1 MKHLELKELTRYLKK
16 NLKKKVSITKALVI
30 SYILTGI
37 VGIQS
42 MAAYDIKED
51 GDYVIRVNEHHVW
64 LGKGHKFLRHNNPD
78 AEYVLIGKNLEGDL
92 WSVSTGLSNVT
103 TQNAITYGMGL
114 RNTGLYSSLIGKDSK
129 LEGGNVNFTIAYG
142 RALNASNTVNGVL
155 MVNSGKITNAS
166 NAVILGTQLDTVSAP
181 NGIVIGKKV
190 DAVNTNGAVIMGSDD
205 SGYNSGVGKQ
215 YQRTKGEGKAVTAI
229 GAHSQALA
237 DAATAVGT
245 RAKASGKESA
255 AFGSNAQAAAF
266 RAVSIGDRAQATL
279 ENSVALGSGSVTKV
293 SNKEAY
299 LVGKGEVTGA
309 DVNRVLAIGG
319 RRIQGVNAGGEDT
332 DAVNVLQLKTALSK
346 KISFVPVYAT
356 PNNPTK
362 NEIGLDG
369 SIKIGVA
376 SWDQKDS
383 ANNTERFVGDNL
395 STTSTKDGI
404 MIGLKESPKFKS
416 LKLGDNGDVSL
427 SVSDENL
434 LLNNKKIG
442 GLAKAT
448 SDNEAVNLAQ
458 LKTGEDIDVSKWTEK
473 LKLKNLELNLLG
485 NIGSAQ
491 KTTLAKGI
499 HYTSPILKIEA
510 KQDGEVHFDL
520 STDGENKIKQLSKD
534 SISLKAKENDPI
546 KVEGTNGAY
555 TLSLEKDKL
564 KNLVETQNLAGKDL
578 DNLTDKAKGNIKKLL
593 EVKGDSKDIKVA
605 KSTDG
610 DKDVYTVSLDD
621 TLKEKINKIGSGTV
635 ADNDTNLVTGGQVN
649 QAITNAKNELINK
662 GIQFSGDS
670 GDKITTKLGEE
681 IKFQGGKTSDLTDN
695 NIGVINEN
703 GIMKVKLSNTIT
715 GLKTINLGD
724 VKLSDEGL
732 DVGNHKITKLSDG
745 TEDSDAVNYKQL
757 KDVLNKKL
765 SKTVINLQA
774 DSPMVIAV
782 KNQDSTLEKVVKDP
796 SDNKYYRISDME
808 GTKHRDGATPVSK
821 ANGDEFVISTIDED
835 GGLSEKKSIKITK
848 VKDGD
853 ISEKSTD
860 AINGS
865 QLAKI
870 LGVDGT
876 TYKIGADGKIVKA
889 DGKPVYNVIKSNPST
904 TPTNALEATNAIID
918 AINKGFKVKADG
930 DETKDKNL
938 GDTITLIHS
947 KEEKD
952 GYSGKNL
959 KTYLTDN
966 GEFALLFNTKP
977 TFTEVTVGDETNGK
991 TVLGKDGLTIKGSD
1005 GKEGKITIDDKGK
1018 LAIKNGN
1025 KTSTLVTEESAKQNL
1040 ELSYKVNN
1048 ETNGKSTSLEKGLT
1062 FKSDGTDIQISS
1074 EDKGIIKFNIDKAS
1088 AVDEANK
1095 DKLVTAGI
1103 IKEYVDKKAKEQQ
1116 ESGNKITG
1124 DNSDGTAK
1132 DINDGLNGKTLTEK
1146 INALRNGEAG
1156 PMVYTDKDGNKL
1168 KRGSDG
1174 KLYNP
1179 DDLNGDGTVK
1189 EGKTPVKDVEL
1200 KLNGDNPVA
1209 LRNVANAID
1218 KVSDLTGDGSL
1229 GEDGNK
1235 AVNKNDLQKVVKAG
1249 LNIKGNT
1256 GDTHQ
1261 DLDSTLTIQGKENE
1275 TFDEQKHSS
1284 DNLVT
1289 KVEDNKVTIAM
1300 KKNPEFDSVKL
1311 GEIELKP
1318 NEKGALKLSNGN
1330 ENVSLTGIKAGDI
1343 KKNSSDA
1350 INGDQLSKILNN
1362 LGVDKD
1368 GNLLKDSTNVL
1379 KPLIDEKGVEQTTK
1393 PNTLTEGINNI
1404 VDTMNKG
1411 LKFKADNS
1419 EFETTQHLGSTIEIV
1434 KMGEDSVVN
1443 YNGNNIV
1450 TKASSEKGKVKFE
1463 IGMSEKPV
1471 FKEIQLSQGKDKPV
1485 ITLSPTDK
1493 GEIEVKNGNNT
1504 KTLVTTDNISQY
1516 TPTEFVDEIGHPL
1529 IKEGDKY
1536 YKQSLDDNGNTV
1548 KTEYNVDVNNPL
1560 RVGIKDPT
1568 KNPSGIILTNLAPG
1582 KIEAGSKDAVTGGQ
1596 LVDKI
1601 NQIKD
1606 EVKGKMENADE
1617 RIKDIDKKS
1626 NLALGGVA
1634 NAVAM
1639 ANLLQVNSYSDYRHN
1654 ISAAYGYYGRQHA
1667 LAIGFSGVS
1676 ENRRVNY
1683 RISGSVNTQGN
1694 LAFGGGIGIMLGNKE
1709 ERYTDKLEK
1718 LNVAKLHDR
1727 IDELEKDKI
1736 SDRKEIENL
1745 KRENQE
1751 IKEMLKKILKK

>member
-30 SYILTGI
+30 SYILTGL

-42 MAAYDIKED
+42 MAEYDLKED

-92 WSVSTGLSNVT
+92 WSVSTGISNVT
-103 TQNAITYGMGL
+103 TQNSITYGIGL
-114 RNTGLYSSLIGKDSK
+114 RNTGLYSSLIGRDSSI
-129 LEGGNVNFTIAYG
+129 EGGNVNWTLAYG
-142 RALNASNTVNGVL
+142 RALKASNTVNGVL
-155 MVNSGKITNAS
+155 MVNEGKITNGS
-166 NAVILGTQLDTVSAP
+166 NSVIFGSKLNDISAQ
-181 NGIVIGKKV
+181 NGVVIGKKV
-190 DAVNTNGAVIMGSDD
+190 EAVNTNGAVIIGSDD
-205 SGYNSGVGKQ
+205 SGYKSGFGGTWQ
-215 YQRTKGEGKAVTAI
+215 STKGEGKAVTAI

-279 ENSVALGSGSVTKV
+279 ENSVALGSGSVTKA

-319 RRIQGVNAGGEDT
+319 RRIQGVSAGGEDT
-332 DAVNVLQLKTALSK
+332 DAVNVAQLKAALSK
-346 KISFVPVYAT
+346 KISFVPEYAT
-356 PNNPTK
+356 PKNPEK
-362 NEIGLDG
+362 NEVGLDG

-376 SWDQKDS
+376 SWDQTDS
-383 ANNTERFVGDNL
+383 ANNKERFVGDNL

-416 LKLGDNGDVSL
+416 LKLGDNGEVSL
-427 SVSDENL
+427 SVSDGNL
-434 LLNNKKIG
+434 LLNSKKIA

-458 LKTGEDIDVSKWTEK
+458 LKTGEDIDVTKWQEK
-473 LKLKNLELNLLG
+473 LKLKDLELNLLG
-485 NIGSAQ
+485 NVGTSQ
-491 KTTLAKGI
+491 KTTLAQGI
-499 HYTSPILKIEA
+499 KYTSPILKIEA
-510 KQDGEVHFDL
+510 RKDGEVHFEL
-520 STDGENKIKQLSKD
+520 SADGENKIKQLSKD
-534 SISLKAKENDPI
+534 SISIKAKENDPI
-546 KVEGTNGAY
+546 KVEETNGAY

-593 EVKGDSKDIKVA
+593 EVKGDEDIKVA

-621 TLKEKINKIGSGTV
+621 TLKDKINKIGSGNV

-670 GDKITTKLGEE
+670 GGEITKKLGEE

-703 GIMKVKLSNTIT
+703 GIMKIKLSNTIT
-715 GLKTINLGD
+715 GLKAINLGD
-724 VKLSDEGL
+724 VKLSNEGL

-757 KDVLNKKL
+757 KEVLNSTVNKA
-765 SKTVINLQA
+765 VINVQA
-774 DSPMVIAV
+774 DSPMVIAL
-782 KNQDSTLEKVVKDP
+782 KKKDGTLEKVVKDP
-796 SDNKYYRISDME
+796 SDNKYYKISDMN
-808 GTKHRDGATPVSK
+808 GTKHKDGATPVSK
-821 ANGDEFVISTIDED
+821 ADGDDFVISTIDED
-835 GGLSEKKSIKITK
+835 GGLSVDKSIKITK

-853 ISEKSTD
+853 ISENSTD

-876 TYKIGADGKIVKA
+876 KYKMGADGKIVKA
-889 DGKPVYNVIKSNPST
+889 DGTSVYNTIKGNPST
-904 TPTNALEATNAIID
+904 TPNNVLEATNAIID

-930 DETKDKNL
+930 SETKDKNL
-938 GDTITLIHS
+938 GDTITLIHG
-947 KEEKD
+947 EDEKD

-977 TFTEVTVGDETNGK
+977 VFTEVTVGDDTNGK
-991 TVLGKDGLTIKGSD
+991 TVLSKDGLTIKGSD

-1018 LAIKNGN
+1018 LAIKNGD

-1040 ELSYKVNN
+1040 KLSYKVNN
-1048 ETNGKSTSLEKGLT
+1048 ETTGKSTSLEQGLT
-1062 FKSDGTDIQISS
+1062 FKSDDIQISS
-1074 EDKGIIKFNIDKAS
+1074 EDNGIIKFNIDKAS

-1095 DKLVTAGI
+1095 DKLVTAGV
-1103 IKEYVDKKAKEQQ
+1103 IKEYVDKKAKEQE

-1132 DINDGLNGKTLTEK
+1132 EINDGLNGKTLTEK

-1156 PMVYTDKDGNKL
+1156 PMVYTDKDGKKL
-1168 KRGSDG
+1168 KRGLDG

-1179 DDLNGDGTVK
+1179 DDLNNDGSVK
-1189 EGKTPVKDVEL
+1189 QGKTPVENAEL
-1200 KLNGDNPVA
+1200 KLNGDNPIA
-1209 LRNVANAID
+1209 LNNVANAVD
-1218 KVSDLTGDGSL
+1218 KVSDLTGKGSL
-1229 GEDGNK
+1229 SDGNK

-1249 LNIKGNT
+1249 LDIMDGKDGKS
-1256 GDTHQ
+1256 HQ
-1261 DLDSTLTIQGKENE
+1261 NLGSTLIIQGKKDEK
-1275 TFDEQKHSS
+1275 FDEQKHSS

-1289 KVEDNKVTIAM
+1289 KVEDGKVTIAM
-1300 KKNPEFDSVKL
+1300 KKKPKFESIKL
-1311 GEIELKP
+1311 GEVELKP
-1318 NEKGALKLSNGN
+1318 NENGVLKLSKDNK
-1330 ENVSLTGIKAGDI
+1330 NVSLTGIEAGEI
-1343 KKNSSDA
+1343 KKDSSDA
-1350 INGDQLSKILNN
+1350 INGDQLNKILTN

-1368 GNLLKDSTNVL
+1368 GNLLTNSTNVL
-1379 KPLIDEKGVEQTTK
+1379 KPLKDEKGLEQTPK
-1393 PNTLTEGINNI
+1393 PTTLTQGINNI

-1411 LKFKADNS
+1411 LKFNADNNAA
-1419 EFETTQHLGSTIEIV
+1419 TTQYLGSTIEIV
-1434 KMGEDSVVN
+1434 KMGENPVVG

-1450 TKASSEKGKVKFE
+1450 TKVSSPENGKVKFE
-1463 IGMSEKPV
+1463 IGMSEKPE
-1471 FKEIQLSQGKDKPV
+1471 FKEIQLSQGEGEDKKT
-1485 ITLSPTDK
+1485 ITLRPTDQ
-1493 GEIEVKNGNNT
+1493 GEIEVKNGDST
-1504 KTLVTTDNISQY
+1504 KTLVTSDNISQY
-1516 TPTEFVDEIGHPL
+1516 TPIEYVDEIGHPL
-1529 IKEGDKY
+1529 IQEGNKY
-1536 YKQSLDDNGNTV
+1536 YKQSLDDDGKPV
-1548 KTEYNVDVNNPL
+1548 KTEYIVGADNPL
-1560 RVGIKDPT
+1560 RVGIKDPN
-1568 KNPSGIILTNLAPG
+1568 KNPSGIVLTNLAPG

-1596 LVDKI
+1596 LVAKM

-1606 EVKGKMENADE
+1606 EFKGQMEN
-1617 RIKDIDKKS
+1617 IDKKS
-1626 NLALGGVA
+1626 DLALGGVA

-1667 LAIGFSGVS
+1667 LAVGFSGVS
-1676 ENRRVNY
+1676 ENRRINY

-1694 LAFGGGIGIMLGNKE
+1694 LAFGGGIGVMLGNKE

>member
-30 SYILTGI
+30 SYILTGV

-42 MAAYDIKED
+42 MADYDIKED
-51 GDYVIRVNEHHVW
+51 GDYVIRVNGHHVW

-78 AEYVLIGKNLEGDL
+78 AQYVLIGKDLEGDL
-92 WSVSTGLSNVT
+92 WSVSTGISNVT
-103 TQNAITYGMGL
+103 TQNSITYGIGL
-114 RNTGLYSSLIGKDSK
+114 RNTGLYSSLIGRDSSI
-129 LEGGNVNFTIAYG
+129 EGGNVNWTLAYG
-142 RALNASNTVNGVL
+142 RALKASNTVNGVL
-155 MVNSGKITNAS
+155 MVNEGKITNGS
-166 NAVILGTQLDTVSAP
+166 NSVIFGSKLNDISAQ
-181 NGIVIGKKV
+181 NGVVIGKKV
-190 DAVNTNGAVIMGSDD
+190 EAVNTNGAVIIGSDD
-205 SGYNSGVGKQ
+205 SGYKSGFGSTWQ
-215 YQRTKGEGKAVTAI
+215 STKGEGKAVTAI

-266 RAVSIGDRAQATL
+266 RTVSIGDRAQATL
-279 ENSVALGSGSVTKV
+279 ENSVALGSGSKTSA

-299 LVGKGEVTGA
+299 LVGKGEVTGDA
-309 DVNRVLAIGG
+309 VNRVLAIGN
-319 RRIQGVNAGGEDT
+319 RRIQGVSAGGEDT
-332 DAVNVLQLKTALSK
+332 DAVNVAQLKAALSK

-356 PNNPTK
+356 PNNPEK
-362 NEIGLDG
+362 NEVGLDG

-376 SWDQKDS
+376 SWDQTDS
-383 ANNTERFVGDNL
+383 ANNKERFVGENL

-416 LKLGDNGDVSL
+416 LKLGDNGEVSL

-434 LLNNKKIG
+434 LLNSKKIA

-448 SDNEAVNLAQ
+448 SDNEAVNLSQ

-473 LKLKNLELNLLG
+473 LELKNLELNLLG

-510 KQDGEVHFDL
+510 KKDGVVHFEL
-520 STDGENKIKQLSKD
+520 SADGENKIKQLSKD

-546 KVEGTNGAY
+546 KVEENNGAY

-593 EVKGDSKDIKVA
+593 EVKGDKEIKVA

-635 ADNDTNLVTGGQVN
+635 ADNNKGLVTGGQVN

-695 NIGVINEN
+695 NIGVINDN
-703 GIMKVKLSNTIT
+703 GIMKIKLSNTIT
-715 GLKTINLGD
+715 GLKAINLGD
-724 VKLSDEGL
+724 VKLSNEGL

-757 KDVLNKKL
+757 KDVLSKTIN
-765 SKTVINLQA
+765 KTVINLQA

-782 KNQDSTLEKVVKDP
+782 KDKKNGKLEKVVKDP
-796 SDNKYYRISDME
+796 SDNNYYKISDMN
-808 GTKHRDGATPVSK
+808 GTKHKDDATPVSK

-853 ISEKSTD
+853 ISVDSTD

-889 DGKPVYNVIKSNPST
+889 DGTSVYNAIKGNPST

-930 DETKDKNL
+930 SETKDKNL
-938 GDTITLIHS
+938 GDTITLIRG
-947 KEEKD
+947 EDEKD

-959 KTYLTDN
+959 KTYLTNN
-966 GEFALLFNTKP
+966 GEFALLFKTNPVFK
-977 TFTEVTVGDETNGK
+977 EVTVGDDTNGK
-991 TVLGKDGLTIKGSD
+991 TVLSKDGLTIKGKD

-1018 LAIKNGN
+1018 LAIKNGD

-1040 ELSYKVNN
+1040 KLSYKVNN
-1048 ETNGKSTSLEKGLT
+1048 EPTGKSTSLEQGLT
-1062 FKSDGTDIQISS
+1062 FKSDEKDIQISS
-1074 EDKGIIKFNIDKAS
+1074 EENGIIKFNIDKAS
-1088 AVDEANK
+1088 AVDDTTNK
-1095 DKLVTAGI
+1095 DKLVTAGV

-1116 ESGNKITG
+1116 ESGNKVTG

-1156 PMVYTDKDGNKL
+1156 PMVYTDKDGKKL

-1179 DDLNGDGTVK
+1179 DDLNDDGTVK
-1189 EGKTPVKDVEL
+1189 QGKTPVENVEL

-1209 LRNVANAID
+1209 LNNVANAVD
-1218 KVSDLTGDGSL
+1218 KVSDLTGDGNLS
-1229 GEDGNK
+1229 DGNK

-1249 LNIKGNT
+1249 LNIKGNK
-1256 GDTHQ
+1256 GETHQ
-1261 DLDSTLTIQGKENE
+1261 NLGSTLTIQGKENE

-1289 KVEDNKVTIAM
+1289 KVEEGKVTIAM
-1300 KKNPEFDSVKL
+1300 KKNPEFESVKL

-1318 NEKGALKLSNGN
+1318 NENGTLKLSNGN
-1330 ENVSLTGIKAGDI
+1330 ENVSLTGIKAGEI
-1343 KKNSSDA
+1343 KKDSSDA

-1379 KPLIDEKGVEQTTK
+1379 KPLIDEKGVKQTDK
-1393 PNTLTEGINNI
+1393 PSTLTEGINNI

-1411 LKFKADNS
+1411 LKFNADNNV
-1419 EFETTQHLGSTIEIV
+1419 ETTQYLGSTIEIV
-1434 KMGEDSVVN
+1434 KMGEKPVEGYS
-1443 YNGNNIV
+1443 GNNIV
-1450 TKASSEKGKVKFE
+1450 TNVSSPENGKVKFE
-1463 IGMSEKPV
+1463 IGMSEKPE
-1471 FKEIQLSQGKDKPV
+1471 FKEIQLSQGEGKNKKT

-1493 GEIEVKNGNNT
+1493 GEIKVKSGNST
-1504 KTLVTTDNISQY
+1504 KTLVTSDNISQY
-1516 TPTEFVDEIGHPL
+1516 TPIEYVDEIGHPL
-1529 IKEGDKY
+1529 IQEGNKY
-1536 YKQSLDDNGNTV
+1536 YKQSLDDDGKPV
-1548 KTEYNVDVNNPL
+1548 KTEYIVGADNPL
-1560 RVGIKDPT
+1560 RVGIKDPN
-1568 KNPSGIILTNLAPG
+1568 KNPSGIVLTNLAPG

-1596 LVDKI
+1596 LVAKM

-1606 EVKGKMENADE
+1606 EFKGQMEN
-1617 RIKDIDKKS
+1617 IDKKS
-1626 NLALGGVA
+1626 DLALGGVA

-1667 LAIGFSGVS
+1667 LAVGFSGVS
-1676 ENRRVNY
+1676 ENRRINY

>member
-30 SYILTGI
+30 SYILTGV

-42 MAAYDIKED
+42 MAEYDIKED

-92 WSVSTGLSNVT
+92 WSVSTGISNVT
-103 TQNAITYGMGL
+103 TQNSITYGIGL
-114 RNTGLYSSLIGKDSK
+114 RNTGLYSSLIGRDSSI
-129 LEGGNVNFTIAYG
+129 EGGNVNWTLAYG
-142 RALNASNTVNGVL
+142 RALKASNTVNGVL
-155 MVNSGKITNAS
+155 MVNEGKITNGS
-166 NAVILGTQLDTVSAP
+166 NSVIFGSKLNDISAQ
-181 NGIVIGKKV
+181 NGVVIGKKV
-190 DAVNTNGAVIMGSDD
+190 EAVNTNGAVIIGSDD
-205 SGYNSGVGKQ
+205 SGYKSGFGSTWQ
-215 YQRTKGEGKAVTAI
+215 STKGEGKAVTAI

-266 RAVSIGDRAQATL
+266 RTVSIGDRAQATL
-279 ENSVALGSGSVTKV
+279 ENSIALGSGSVTKA

-383 ANNTERFVGDNL
+383 ANNTERFIGDNL

-434 LLNNKKIG
+434 LLNSKKIA

-448 SDNEAVNLAQ
+448 SDNEAVNLSQ
-458 LKTGEDIDVSKWTEK
+458 LKTGEDIDVSKWKEK
-473 LKLKNLELNLLG
+473 LELKNLELNLLG

-510 KQDGEVHFDL
+510 KKDGVVHFEL
-520 STDGENKIKQLSKD
+520 SADGENKIKQLSKD
-534 SISLKAKENDPI
+534 SISIKAKENDPI
-546 KVEGTNGAY
+546 KVEETNGAY

-564 KNLVETQNLAGKDL
+564 KKLVETQNLAGKDL

-593 EVKGDSKDIKVA
+593 EVKGDKDIKVA

-621 TLKEKINKIGSGTV
+621 TLKDKINKIGSGNV

-649 QAITNAKNELINK
+649 QAITTAKNELINK
-662 GIQFSGDS
+662 GIQFSGDF
-670 GDKITTKLGEE
+670 GDKITKKLGEE

-703 GIMKVKLSNTIT
+703 GIMKIKLSNTIT
-715 GLKTINLGD
+715 GLKAINLGD
-724 VKLSDEGL
+724 VKLSNEGL

-757 KDVLNKKL
+757 KDVLSKTIN
-765 SKTVINLQA
+765 KTVINLQA

-782 KNQDSTLEKVVKDP
+782 KDKKNGKLEKVVKDP
-796 SDNKYYRISDME
+796 SDNNYYKISDMN
-808 GTKHRDGATPVSK
+808 GTKHKDDATPVSK

-853 ISEKSTD
+853 ISVDSTD

-889 DGKPVYNVIKSNPST
+889 DGTSVYNAIKGNPST

-938 GDTITLIHS
+938 GDTITLIRG
-947 KEEKD
+947 EDEKD

-959 KTYLTDN
+959 KTYLTNN

-977 TFTEVTVGDETNGK
+977 IFTEVTVGDDTNGK
-991 TVLGKDGLTIKGSD
+991 TVLGKDGLTIKGKD

-1018 LAIKNGN
+1018 LAIKDGD

-1040 ELSYKVNN
+1040 KLSYKVND
-1048 ETNGKSTSLEKGLT
+1048 ETTGKSTSLEQGLT
-1062 FKSDGTDIQISS
+1062 FKSDEKDIQISS
-1074 EDKGIIKFNIDKAS
+1074 EENGIIKFKIDKAS
-1088 AVDEANK
+1088 AVDDANK
-1095 DKLVTAGI
+1095 DKLVTAGV
-1103 IKEYVDKKAKEQQ
+1103 IKKYVDEKAKEQQ
-1116 ESGNKITG
+1116 ESGNKVTG

-1132 DINDGLNGKTLTEK
+1132 GIGDGLNGKTLTEK

-1156 PMVYTDKDGNKL
+1156 PMVYTDKDGHKL

-1174 KLYNP
+1174 KLYKP
-1179 DDLNGDGTVK
+1179 DDLKDDGTPKDGK
-1189 EGKTPVKDVEL
+1189 EAEKNVEL

-1209 LRNVANAID
+1209 LNNVADAID
-1218 KVSDLTGDGSL
+1218 EVSKLTGEGKLS
-1229 GEDGNK
+1229 DGNK

-1249 LNIKGNT
+1249 LDIMDGKDGKS
-1256 GDTHQ
+1256 HQ
-1261 DLDSTLTIQGKENE
+1261 NLGSTLIIQGKKDEK
-1275 TFDEQKHSS
+1275 FDEQKHSS

-1289 KVEDNKVTIAM
+1289 KVEDGKVTIAM

-1318 NEKGALKLSNGN
+1318 NEKGALKLSKDNK
-1330 ENVSLTGIKAGDI
+1330 NVSLTGIEAGEI
-1343 KKNSSDA
+1343 KKDSSDA
-1350 INGDQLSKILNN
+1350 INGDQLNKILTN

-1368 GNLLKDSTNVL
+1368 GNLLTNSTNVL
-1379 KPLIDEKGVEQTTK
+1379 KPLKDEKGLEQTPK
-1393 PNTLTEGINNI
+1393 PTTLTQGINNI

-1493 GEIEVKNGNNT
+1493 GEIEVKSGNST
-1504 KTLVTTDNISQY
+1504 KTLVTSDNISQY
-1516 TPTEFVDEIGHPL
+1516 TPIEYVDEIGKPL
-1529 IKEGDKY
+1529 IKKEDGY
-1536 YKQSLDDNGNTV
+1536 YKQSLDDSGNTV
-1548 KTEYNVDVNNPL
+1548 ETKYNGSVDDPF
-1560 RVGIKDPT
+1560 RVGIKDP
-1568 KNPSGIILTNLAPG
+1568 NGNSSGIVLTNLAPG

-1596 LVDKI
+1596 LVAKM

-1606 EVKGKMENADE
+1606 EFKGQMDN
-1617 RIKDIDKKS
+1617 IDKKS
-1626 NLALGGVA
+1626 DLALGGVA

-1667 LAIGFSGVS
+1667 LAVGFSGVS
-1676 ENRRVNY
+1676 ENRRINY

-1694 LAFGGGIGIMLGNKE
+1694 LAFGGGIGVMLGNKE

>member
-215 YQRTKGEGKAVTAI
+215 YQRTKGEGKGVTAI
-229 GAHSQALA
+229 GAHTQALA

-245 RAKASGKESA
+245 RAKASGKEAA
-255 AFGSNAQAAAF
+255 AFGSNAQATAF
-266 RAVSIGDRAQATL
+266 RAISIGDRAQATL

-458 LKTGEDIDVSKWTEK
+458 LKTGEDIDVTKWQEK
-473 LKLKNLELNLLG
+473 LKLKDLELNLLG
-485 NIGSAQ
+485 NVGTSQ
-491 KTTLAKGI
+491 KTTLAQGI
-499 HYTSPILKIEA
+499 KYTSPILKIEA
-510 KQDGEVHFDL
+510 RKDGEVHFEL
-520 STDGENKIKQLSKD
+520 SADGENKIKQLSKD
-534 SISLKAKENDPI
+534 SISIKAKENDPI
-546 KVEGTNGAY
+546 KVEETNGAY

-593 EVKGDSKDIKVA
+593 EVKGDEDIKVA

-621 TLKEKINKIGSGTV
+621 TLKDKINKIGSGNV

-670 GDKITTKLGEE
+670 GGEITKKLGEE

-703 GIMKVKLSNTIT
+703 GIMKIKLSNTIT
-715 GLKTINLGD
+715 GLKAINLGD
-724 VKLSDEGL
+724 VKLSNEGL

-757 KDVLNKKL
+757 KDVLSKTIN
-765 SKTVINLQA
+765 KTVINLQA

-782 KNQDSTLEKVVKDP
+782 KDKKNGKLEKVVKDP
-796 SDNKYYRISDME
+796 SDNNYYKISDMN
-808 GTKHRDGATPVSK
+808 GTKHKDDATPVSK

-853 ISEKSTD
+853 ISVDSTD

-889 DGKPVYNVIKSNPST
+889 DGTSVYNAIKGNPST

-938 GDTITLIHS
+938 GDTITLIRG
-947 KEEKD
+947 EDEKD

-959 KTYLTDN
+959 KTYLTNN
-966 GEFALLFNTKP
+966 GEFALLFKTNPVFK
-977 TFTEVTVGDETNGK
+977 EVTVGDDTNGK
-991 TVLGKDGLTIKGSD
+991 TVLSKDGLTIKGSD

-1095 DKLVTAGI
+1095 DKLVTVGV
-1103 IKEYVDKKAKEQQ
+1103 IKKYVDEKAKEQQ
-1116 ESGNKITG
+1116 ESGNKVTG

-1179 DDLNGDGTVK
+1179 KDLNDDGTVK
-1189 EGKTPVKDVEL
+1189 QGGTPVENAEL
-1200 KLNGDNPVA
+1200 KLNGDKPVA
-1209 LRNVANAID
+1209 LNNVANAVD
-1218 KVSDLTGDGSL
+1218 KVSDLTGKGSL
-1229 GEDGNK
+1229 SDGNN

-1249 LNIKGNT
+1249 LDIMDGKDGKS
-1256 GDTHQ
+1256 HQ
-1261 DLDSTLTIQGKENE
+1261 NLGSTLIIQGKKDEK
-1275 TFDEQKHSS
+1275 FDEQKHSS

-1289 KVEDNKVTIAM
+1289 EVKNGTITIAM
-1300 KKNPEFDSVKL
+1300 KKKPKFESIKL
-1311 GEIELKP
+1311 GEVELKP
-1318 NEKGALKLSNGN
+1318 NENGVLKLSKDNK
-1330 ENVSLTGIKAGDI
+1330 NVSLTGIEAGEI
-1343 KKNSSDA
+1343 KKDSSDA
-1350 INGDQLSKILNN
+1350 INGDQLNKILTN

-1368 GNLLKDSTNVL
+1368 GNLLTNSTNVL
-1379 KPLIDEKGVEQTTK
+1379 KPLKDEKGLEQTPK
-1393 PNTLTEGINNI
+1393 PTTLTQGINNI

-1411 LKFKADNS
+1411 LKFNADNNAA
-1419 EFETTQHLGSTIEIV
+1419 TTQYLGSTIEIV
-1434 KMGEDSVVN
+1434 KMGENPVVG

-1450 TKASSEKGKVKFE
+1450 TKVSSPENGKVKFE
-1463 IGMSEKPV
+1463 IGMSEKPE
-1471 FKEIQLSQGKDKPV
+1471 FKEIQLSQGEGEDKKT
-1485 ITLSPTDK
+1485 ITLRPTDQ
-1493 GEIEVKNGNNT
+1493 GEIEVKSGDST
-1504 KTLVTTDNISQY
+1504 KTLVTSDNISQY
-1516 TPTEFVDEIGHPL
+1516 TPIEYVDEIGHPL
-1529 IKEGDKY
+1529 IKKDDKY
-1536 YKQSLDDNGNTV
+1536 YKQSLDDSGNTV
-1548 KTEYNVDVNNPL
+1548 ETEYVVGADNPL

-1568 KNPSGIILTNLAPG
+1568 RNPSGTILTNLAPG

-1596 LVDKI
+1596 LVAKM

-1606 EVKGKMENADE
+1606 EFKGQMEN
-1617 RIKDIDKKS
+1617 IDKKS
-1626 NLALGGVA
+1626 DLALGGVA

-1667 LAIGFSGVS
+1667 LAVGFSGVS
-1676 ENRRVNY
+1676 ENRRINY

>member
-30 SYILTGI
+30 SYILTGL

-42 MAAYDIKED
+42 MAEYDLKED

-92 WSVSTGLSNVT
+92 WSVSTGISNVT
-103 TQNAITYGMGL
+103 TQNSITYGIGL
-114 RNTGLYSSLIGKDSK
+114 RNTGLYSSLIGRDSSI
-129 LEGGNVNFTIAYG
+129 EGGNVNWTLAYG
-142 RALNASNTVNGVL
+142 RALKASNTVNGVL
-155 MVNSGKITNAS
+155 MVNEGKITNGS
-166 NAVILGTQLDTVSAP
+166 NSVIFGSKLNDISAQ
-181 NGIVIGKKV
+181 NGVVIGKKV
-190 DAVNTNGAVIMGSDD
+190 EAVNTNGAVIIGSDD
-205 SGYNSGVGKQ
+205 SGYKSGFGGTWQ
-215 YQRTKGEGKAVTAI
+215 STKGEGKAVTAI

-279 ENSVALGSGSVTKV
+279 ENSVALGSGSVTKA

-319 RRIQGVNAGGEDT
+319 RRIQGVSAGGEDT
-332 DAVNVLQLKTALSK
+332 DAVNVAQLKAALSK
-346 KISFVPVYAT
+346 KISFVPEYAT
-356 PNNPTK
+356 PKNPEK
-362 NEIGLDG
+362 NEVGLDG

-376 SWDQKDS
+376 SWDQTDS
-383 ANNTERFVGDNL
+383 ANNKERFVGDNL

-416 LKLGDNGDVSL
+416 LKLGDNGEVSL
-427 SVSDENL
+427 SVSDGNL
-434 LLNNKKIG
+434 LLNSKKIA

-458 LKTGEDIDVSKWTEK
+458 LKTGEDIDVTKWQEK
-473 LKLKNLELNLLG
+473 LKLKDLELNLLG
-485 NIGSAQ
+485 NVGTSQ
-491 KTTLAKGI
+491 KTTLAQGI
-499 HYTSPILKIEA
+499 KYTSPILKIEA
-510 KQDGEVHFDL
+510 RKDGEVHFEL
-520 STDGENKIKQLSKD
+520 SADGENKIKQLSKD
-534 SISLKAKENDPI
+534 SISIKAKENDPI
-546 KVEGTNGAY
+546 KVEETNGAY

-593 EVKGDSKDIKVA
+593 EVKGDEDIKVA

-621 TLKEKINKIGSGTV
+621 TLKDKINKIGSGNV

-670 GDKITTKLGEE
+670 GGEITKKLGEE

-703 GIMKVKLSNTIT
+703 GIMKIKLSNTIT
-715 GLKTINLGD
+715 GLKAINLGD
-724 VKLSDEGL
+724 VKLSNEGL

-757 KDVLNKKL
+757 KEVLNSTVNKA
-765 SKTVINLQA
+765 VINVQA
-774 DSPMVIAV
+774 DSPMVIAL
-782 KNQDSTLEKVVKDP
+782 KKKDGTLEKVVKDP
-796 SDNKYYRISDME
+796 SDNKYYKISDMN
-808 GTKHRDGATPVSK
+808 GTKHKDGATPVSK
-821 ANGDEFVISTIDED
+821 ADGDDFVISTIDED
-835 GGLSEKKSIKITK
+835 GGLSVDKSIKITK

-853 ISEKSTD
+853 ISENSTD

-876 TYKIGADGKIVKA
+876 KYKMGADGKIVKA
-889 DGKPVYNVIKSNPST
+889 DGTSVYNTIKGNPST
-904 TPTNALEATNAIID
+904 TPNNVLEATNAIID

-930 DETKDKNL
+930 SETKDKNL
-938 GDTITLIHS
+938 GDTITLIHG
-947 KEEKD
+947 EDEKD

-977 TFTEVTVGDETNGK
+977 VFTEVTVGDDTNGK
-991 TVLGKDGLTIKGSD
+991 TVLSKDGLTIKGSD

-1018 LAIKNGN
+1018 LAIKNGD

-1040 ELSYKVNN
+1040 KLSYKVNN
-1048 ETNGKSTSLEKGLT
+1048 ETTGKSTSLEQGLT
-1062 FKSDGTDIQISS
+1062 FKSDDIQISS
-1074 EDKGIIKFNIDKAS
+1074 EDNGIIKFNIDKAS

-1095 DKLVTAGI
+1095 DKLVTAGV
-1103 IKEYVDKKAKEQQ
+1103 IKEYVDKKAKEQE

-1132 DINDGLNGKTLTEK
+1132 EINDGLNGKTLTEK

-1156 PMVYTDKDGNKL
+1156 PMVYTDKDGKKL
-1168 KRGSDG
+1168 KRGLDG

-1179 DDLNGDGTVK
+1179 DDLNNDGSVK
-1189 EGKTPVKDVEL
+1189 QGKTPVENAEL

-1209 LRNVANAID
+1209 LNNVANAVD
-1218 KVSDLTGDGSL
+1218 KVSDLTGKGSL
-1229 GEDGNK
+1229 SDGNK

-1249 LNIKGNT
+1249 LDIMDGKDGKS
-1256 GDTHQ
+1256 HQ
-1261 DLDSTLTIQGKENE
+1261 NLGSTLIIQGKKDEK
-1275 TFDEQKHSS
+1275 FDEQKHSS

-1289 KVEDNKVTIAM
+1289 KVEDGKVTIAM
-1300 KKNPEFDSVKL
+1300 KKKPKFESIKL
-1311 GEIELKP
+1311 GEVELKP
-1318 NEKGALKLSNGN
+1318 NENGVLKLSKDNK
-1330 ENVSLTGIKAGDI
+1330 NVSLTGIEAGEI
-1343 KKNSSDA
+1343 KKDSSDA
-1350 INGDQLSKILNN
+1350 INGDQLNKILTN

-1368 GNLLKDSTNVL
+1368 GNLLTNSTNVL
-1379 KPLIDEKGVEQTTK
+1379 KPLKDEKGLEQTPK
-1393 PNTLTEGINNI
+1393 PTTLTQGINNI

-1411 LKFKADNS
+1411 LKFNADNNAA
-1419 EFETTQHLGSTIEIV
+1419 TTQYLGSTIEIV
-1434 KMGEDSVVN
+1434 KMGENPVVG

-1450 TKASSEKGKVKFE
+1450 TKVSSPENGKVKFE
-1463 IGMSEKPV
+1463 IGMSEKPE
-1471 FKEIQLSQGKDKPV
+1471 FKEIQLSQGEGEDKKT
-1485 ITLSPTDK
+1485 ITLRPTDQ
-1493 GEIEVKNGNNT
+1493 GEIEVKNGDST
-1504 KTLVTTDNISQY
+1504 KTLVTSDNISQY
-1516 TPTEFVDEIGHPL
+1516 TPIEYVDEIGHPL
-1529 IKEGDKY
+1529 IQEGNKY
-1536 YKQSLDDNGNTV
+1536 YKQSLDDDGKPV
-1548 KTEYNVDVNNPL
+1548 KTEYIVGADNPL
-1560 RVGIKDPT
+1560 RVGIKDPN
-1568 KNPSGIILTNLAPG
+1568 KNPSGIVLTNLAPG

-1596 LVDKI
+1596 LVAKM

-1606 EVKGKMENADE
+1606 EFKGQMEN
-1617 RIKDIDKKS
+1617 IDKKS
-1626 NLALGGVA
+1626 DLALGGVA

-1667 LAIGFSGVS
+1667 LAVGFSGVS
-1676 ENRRVNY
+1676 ENRRINY

-1694 LAFGGGIGIMLGNKE
+1694 LAFGGGIGVMLGNKE

>member
-30 SYILTGI
+30 SYILTGL

-42 MAAYDIKED
+42 MAEYDLKED

-92 WSVSTGLSNVT
+92 WSVSTGISNVT
-103 TQNAITYGMGL
+103 TQNSITYGIGL
-114 RNTGLYSSLIGKDSK
+114 RNTGLYSSLIGRDSSI
-129 LEGGNVNFTIAYG
+129 EGGNVNWTLAYG
-142 RALNASNTVNGVL
+142 RALKASNTVNGVL
-155 MVNSGKITNAS
+155 MVNEGKITNGS
-166 NAVILGTQLDTVSAP
+166 NSVIFGSKLNDISAQ
-181 NGIVIGKKV
+181 NGVVIGKKV
-190 DAVNTNGAVIMGSDD
+190 EAVNTNGAVIIGSDD
-205 SGYNSGVGKQ
+205 SGYKSGFGGTWQ
-215 YQRTKGEGKAVTAI
+215 STKGEGKAVTAI

-279 ENSVALGSGSVTKV
+279 ENSVALGSGSVTKA

-319 RRIQGVNAGGEDT
+319 RRIQGVSAGGEDT
-332 DAVNVLQLKTALSK
+332 DAVNVAQLKAALSK
-346 KISFVPVYAT
+346 KISFVPEYAT
-356 PNNPTK
+356 PKNPEK
-362 NEIGLDG
+362 NEVGLDG

-376 SWDQKDS
+376 SWDQTDS
-383 ANNTERFVGDNL
+383 ANNKERFVGDNL

-416 LKLGDNGDVSL
+416 LKLGDNGEVSL
-427 SVSDENL
+427 SVSDGNL
-434 LLNNKKIG
+434 LLNSKKIA

-448 SDNEAVNLAQ
+448 SDNDAVNLAQ
-458 LKTGEDIDVSKWTEK
+458 LKTGEDIDINKWTEK
-473 LKLKNLELNLLG
+473 LKLKELELNLLG
-485 NIGSAQ
+485 NVGTSQ
-491 KTTLAKGI
+491 KTTLAQGI

-510 KQDGEVHFDL
+510 KQDGVVHFEL
-520 STDGENKIKQLSKD
+520 SADGENKIKQLSKD

-546 KVEGTNGAY
+546 KVEENNGAY

-593 EVKGDSKDIKVA
+593 EVKGDKDIKVA

-610 DKDVYTVSLDD
+610 DKDVYTVSLDK
-621 TLKEKINKIGSGTV
+621 TLKDKINKIGSGTV

-695 NIGVINEN
+695 NIGVINEK
-703 GIMKVKLSNTIT
+703 GIMKIKLSNTIT
-715 GLKTINLGD
+715 GLKAINLGD

-757 KDVLNKKL
+757 KEVLNSTVNKA
-765 SKTVINLQA
+765 VINVQA
-774 DSPMVIAV
+774 DSPMVIAL
-782 KNQDSTLEKVVKDP
+782 KKKDGTLEKVVKDP
-796 SDNKYYRISDME
+796 SDNKYYKISDMN
-808 GTKHRDGATPVSK
+808 GTKHKDGATPVSK

-835 GGLSEKKSIKITK
+835 GGLSVDKSIKITK

-853 ISEKSTD
+853 ISENSTD

-889 DGKPVYNVIKSNPST
+889 DGTSVYNAIKGNPST

-930 DETKDKNL
+930 EGTKDKNL
-938 GDTITLIHS
+938 GDTITLIHGEDE
-947 KEEKD
+947 KE

-991 TVLGKDGLTIKGSD
+991 TVLGKDGLTIKGKD

-1018 LAIKNGN
+1018 LAIKNGD

-1040 ELSYKVNN
+1040 KLSYKVNN
-1048 ETNGKSTSLEKGLT
+1048 ETTGKSTSLEQGLT
-1062 FKSDGTDIQISS
+1062 FKSDDIQISS
-1074 EDKGIIKFNIDKAS
+1074 EDNGIIKFNIDKAS

-1095 DKLVTAGI
+1095 DKLVTAGV

-1132 DINDGLNGKTLTEK
+1132 EINDGLNGKTLTEK

-1156 PMVYTDKDGNKL
+1156 PMVYTDKDGKKL

-1179 DDLNGDGTVK
+1179 DDLNNDGTVK

-1209 LRNVANAID
+1209 LNNVANAID

-1229 GEDGNK
+1229 SDGNK

-1249 LNIKGNT
+1249 LNIKGNK
-1256 GDTHQ
+1256 GETHQ
-1261 DLDSTLTIQGKENE
+1261 NLGSTLTIQGKENE

-1289 KVEDNKVTIAM
+1289 KVEDGKVTIAM

-1318 NEKGALKLSNGN
+1318 NEKGALKLSNGDK
-1330 ENVSLTGIKAGDI
+1330 NVSLTGIKAGDI
-1343 KKNSSDA
+1343 KENSSDA
-1350 INGDQLSKILNN
+1350 INGDQLSKILTN

-1368 GNLLKDSTNVL
+1368 GNLLTNSTNVL
-1379 KPLIDEKGVEQTTK
+1379 KPLKDEKGVEQTEK
-1393 PNTLTEGINNI
+1393 PTTLTQGINNI

-1411 LKFKADNS
+1411 LKFNADNNVK
-1419 EFETTQHLGSTIEIV
+1419 TTQYLGSTIEIV
-1434 KMGEDSVVN
+1434 KMGDNTKVG

-1450 TKASSEKGKVKFE
+1450 TNVSSPENGKVKFE
-1463 IGMSEKPV
+1463 IGMSEKPE
-1471 FKEIQLSQGKDKPV
+1471 FKEIQLSQGEGENKKT
-1485 ITLSPTDK
+1485 ITLRPTDQ
-1493 GEIEVKNGNNT
+1493 GEIEVKNGDST
-1504 KTLVTTDNISQY
+1504 KTLVTSDNISQY
-1516 TPTEFVDEIGHPL
+1516 TPIEYVDEIGHPL
-1529 IKEGDKY
+1529 IQEGNKY
-1536 YKQSLDDNGNTV
+1536 YKQSLDDDGKPV
-1548 KTEYNVDVNNPL
+1548 KTEYIVGADNPL
-1560 RVGIKDPT
+1560 RVGIKDPN
-1568 KNPSGIILTNLAPG
+1568 KNPSGIVLTNLAPG

-1596 LVDKI
+1596 LVAKM

-1606 EVKGKMENADE
+1606 EFKGQMEN
-1617 RIKDIDKKS
+1617 IDKKS
-1626 NLALGGVA
+1626 DLALGGVA

-1667 LAIGFSGVS
+1667 LAVGFSGVS
-1676 ENRRVNY
+1676 ENRRINY

-1694 LAFGGGIGIMLGNKE
+1694 LAFGGGIGVMLGNKE
-1709 ERYTDKLEK
+1709 ERYADKLEK

-1736 SDRKEIENL
+1736 SNRKEIENL

>member
-30 SYILTGI
+30 SYILTGV

-42 MAAYDIKED
+42 MADYDIKED
-51 GDYVIRVNEHHVW
+51 GDYVIRVNGHHVW

-78 AEYVLIGKNLEGDL
+78 AQYVLIGKDLEGDL
-92 WSVSTGLSNVT
+92 WSVSTGISNVT
-103 TQNAITYGMGL
+103 TQNSITYGIGL
-114 RNTGLYSSLIGKDSK
+114 RNTGLYSSLIGRDSSI
-129 LEGGNVNFTIAYG
+129 EGGNVNWTLAYG
-142 RALNASNTVNGVL
+142 RALKASNTVNGVL
-155 MVNSGKITNAS
+155 MVNEGKITNGS
-166 NAVILGTQLDTVSAP
+166 NSVIFGSKLNDISAQ
-181 NGIVIGKKV
+181 NGVVIGKKV
-190 DAVNTNGAVIMGSDD
+190 EAVNTNGAVIIGSDD
-205 SGYNSGVGKQ
+205 SGYKSGFGGTWQ
-215 YQRTKGEGKAVTAI
+215 STKGEGKAVTAI

-245 RAKASGKESA
+245 RAKATGQEAA
-255 AFGSNAQAAAF
+255 AFGSNAQATAF
-266 RAVSIGDRAQATL
+266 RTVSIGDRAQATVA
-279 ENSVALGSGSVTKV
+279 NSVALGSGSVTKA

-299 LVGKGEVTGA
+299 LVGKGEVTGDA
-309 DVNRVLAIGG
+309 VNRVLAIGG
-319 RRIQGVNAGGEDT
+319 RRIQGVSAGGEDT
-332 DAVNVLQLKTALSK
+332 DAVNVLQLKAALSK
-346 KISFVPVYAT
+346 KISFVPEYAT
-356 PNNPTK
+356 PNNPAK
-362 NEIGLDG
+362 NEVGLDG

-376 SWDQKDS
+376 SWDQTDS
-383 ANNTERFVGDNL
+383 SNNKERFVGDNL

-458 LKTGEDIDVSKWTEK
+458 LKTGEDIDVTKWQEK
-473 LKLKNLELNLLG
+473 LKLKDLELNLLG
-485 NIGSAQ
+485 NVGTSQ
-491 KTTLAKGI
+491 KTTLAQGI
-499 HYTSPILKIEA
+499 KYTSPILKIEA
-510 KQDGEVHFDL
+510 RKDGEVHFEL
-520 STDGENKIKQLSKD
+520 SADGENKIKQLSKD
-534 SISLKAKENDPI
+534 SISIKAKENDPI
-546 KVEGTNGAY
+546 KVEETNGAY

-593 EVKGDSKDIKVA
+593 EVKGDKDIKVA

-610 DKDVYTVSLDD
+610 DKDVYTVSLDK
-621 TLKEKINKIGSGTV
+621 TLKDKINKIGSGNV

-757 KDVLNKKL
+757 KDVLNKTVNKA
-765 SKTVINLQA
+765 VINVQA
-774 DSPMVIAV
+774 DSPMVIAL
-782 KNQDSTLEKVVKDP
+782 KHKDGTLEKVVKDP
-796 SDNKYYRISDME
+796 SDNNYYKISDME
-808 GTKHRDGATPVSK
+808 GTKHRDGAKPVSK

-835 GGLSEKKSIKITK
+835 GGLNVSKSIKITK

-853 ISEKSTD
+853 ISENSTD

-876 TYKIGADGKIVKA
+876 NYKIGTDGKIVKA
-889 DGKPVYNVIKSNPST
+889 DGKSVYNEIKGNPNT
-904 TPTNALEATNAIID
+904 TPNNALEATNAIID

-930 DETKDKNL
+930 EETKDKNL
-938 GDTITLIHS
+938 GDTITLIHG
-947 KEEKD
+947 EDEKD

-959 KTYLTDN
+959 KTYLTNN
-966 GEFALLFNTKP
+966 GEFALLFNMKP
-977 TFTEVTVGDETNGK
+977 IFTEVTVGDDINGK
-991 TVLGKDGLTIKGSD
+991 TVLGKDGLTIKGQN
-1005 GKEGKITIDDKGK
+1005 GKEGKITIDNEGK
-1018 LAIKNGN
+1018 LAIKNGD
-1025 KTSTLVTEESAKQNL
+1025 KTSTLVTEESAQNL
-1040 ELSYKVNN
+1040 KLSYKVNN
-1048 ETNGKSTSLEKGLT
+1048 ETTGKSTSLDQGLT
-1062 FKSDGTDIQISS
+1062 FKSSDIKISS
-1074 EDKGIIKFNIDKAS
+1074 EDKGVINFNIDKAS
-1088 AVDEANK
+1088 AVDDANK
-1095 DKLVTAGI
+1095 DKLVTAGV
-1103 IKEYVDKKAKEQQ
+1103 IKKYVDEKAKEQQ
-1116 ESGNKITG
+1116 ESGNKVTG

-1156 PMVYTDKDGNKL
+1156 PMVYTDKDGKKL

-1179 DDLNGDGTVK
+1179 DDLNDDGTVK
-1189 EGKTPVKDVEL
+1189 QGKTPVENVEL

-1209 LRNVANAID
+1209 LNNVANAVD
-1218 KVSDLTGDGSL
+1218 KVSDLTGDGNLS
-1229 GEDGNK
+1229 DGNK

-1249 LNIKGNT
+1249 LDIMDGKDGKS
-1256 GDTHQ
+1256 HQ
-1261 DLDSTLTIQGKENE
+1261 NLGSTLIIQGKKDEK
-1275 TFDEQKHSS
+1275 FDEQKHSS

-1289 KVEDNKVTIAM
+1289 EVKDGTITIAM
-1300 KKNPEFDSVKL
+1300 KKKPEFESIKL
-1311 GEIELKP
+1311 GKVELKP
-1318 NEKGALKLSNGN
+1318 NENGVLKLSNGN

-1343 KKNSSDA
+1343 KENSSDA

-1393 PNTLTEGINNI
+1393 PTTLTEGINNI

-1504 KTLVTTDNISQY
+1504 KTLVTSDNISQY
-1516 TPTEFVDEIGHPL
+1516 TPIEYVDEIGHPL
-1529 IKEGDKY
+1529 IKKDDKY
-1536 YKQSLDDNGNTV
+1536 YKQSLDDSGNTV
-1548 KTEYNVDVNNPL
+1548 ETEYVVGADNPL

-1568 KNPSGIILTNLAPG
+1568 RNPSGTILTNLAPG

-1596 LVDKI
+1596 LVAKM

-1606 EVKGKMENADE
+1606 EFKGQMEN
-1617 RIKDIDKKS
+1617 IDKKS
-1626 NLALGGVA
+1626 DLALGGVA

-1667 LAIGFSGVS
+1667 LAVGFSGVS
-1676 ENRRVNY
+1676 ENRRINY

>member
-30 SYILTGI
+30 SYILTGL

-42 MAAYDIKED
+42 MAEYDIKED
-51 GDYVIRVNEHHVW
+51 GDYVIRVNEHHIW

-78 AEYVLIGKNLEGDL
+78 AEYVLIGKDLEGDL
-92 WSVSTGLSNVT
+92 WSVSTGISNVT
-103 TQNAITYGMGL
+103 TQNSITYGIGL
-114 RNTGLYSSLIGKDSK
+114 RNTGLYSSLIGRDSSI
-129 LEGGNVNFTIAYG
+129 EGGNVNWTLAYG
-142 RALNASNTVNGVL
+142 RALKASNTVNGVL
-155 MVNSGKITNAS
+155 MVNEGKITNGS
-166 NAVILGTQLDTVSAP
+166 NSVIFGSKLNDISAQ
-181 NGIVIGKKV
+181 NGVVIGKKV
-190 DAVNTNGAVIMGSDD
+190 EAVNTNGAVIIGSDD
-205 SGYNSGVGKQ
+205 SGYKSGFGSTWQ
-215 YQRTKGEGKAVTAI
+215 STKGEGKAVTAI

-245 RAKASGKESA
+245 RAKATGKEAA

-266 RAVSIGDRAQATL
+266 RTVSIGDRAQATL
-279 ENSVALGSGSVTKV
+279 ENSVALGSGSKTSA

-299 LVGKGEVTGA
+299 LVGKGEVTGDA
-309 DVNRVLAIGG
+309 VNRVLAIGN
-319 RRIQGVNAGGEDT
+319 RRIQGVSAGGEDT
-332 DAVNVLQLKTALSK
+332 DAVNVAQLKAALSK

-356 PNNPTK
+356 PNNPEK
-362 NEIGLDG
+362 NEVGLDG

-376 SWDQKDS
+376 SWDQTDS
-383 ANNTERFVGDNL
+383 ANNKERFVGENL

-416 LKLGDNGDVSL
+416 LKLGDNGEVSL

-434 LLNNKKIG
+434 LLNSKKIA

-448 SDNEAVNLAQ
+448 SDNEAVNLSQ

-473 LKLKNLELNLLG
+473 LELKNLELNLLG

-491 KTTLAKGI
+491 KTTLAQGI

-510 KQDGEVHFDL
+510 KQDGVVHFEL
-520 STDGENKIKQLSKD
+520 SADGENKIKQLSKD

-546 KVEGTNGAY
+546 KVEENNGAY

-593 EVKGDSKDIKVA
+593 EVKGDKDIKVA

-610 DKDVYTVSLDD
+610 DKDVYTVSLDK
-621 TLKEKINKIGSGTV
+621 TLKDKINKIGSGTV

-757 KDVLNKKL
+757 KDVLNKTVNKA
-765 SKTVINLQA
+765 VINVQA
-774 DSPMVIAV
+774 DSPMVIAL
-782 KNQDSTLEKVVKDP
+782 KHKDGTLEKVVKDP
-796 SDNKYYRISDME
+796 SDNNYYKISDME
-808 GTKHRDGATPVSK
+808 GTKHRDGAKPVSK

-835 GGLSEKKSIKITK
+835 GGLNVSKSIKITK

-853 ISEKSTD
+853 ISENSTD

-876 TYKIGADGKIVKA
+876 NYKIGTDGKIVKA
-889 DGKPVYNVIKSNPST
+889 DGKSVYNEIKGNPNT
-904 TPTNALEATNAIID
+904 TPNNALEATNAIID

-930 DETKDKNL
+930 EKTKDKNL
-938 GDTITLIHS
+938 GDTITLIHG
-947 KEEKD
+947 EDEKD

-977 TFTEVTVGDETNGK
+977 VFTEVTVGDNTNGK
-991 TVLGKDGLTIKGSD
+991 TVLSKDGLTIKGND
-1005 GKEGKITIDDKGK
+1005 GKEGKITIDKGK

-1040 ELSYKVNN
+1040 KLGYKVNN
-1048 ETNGKSTSLEKGLT
+1048 ETSGKSTSLEEGLT
-1062 FKSDGTDIQISS
+1062 FKSDEKDIQISS
-1074 EDKGIIKFNIDKAS
+1074 EDNGIIKFNINKAS

-1095 DKLVTAGI
+1095 DKLVTAGV

-1116 ESGNKITG
+1116 ESGNKVTG

-1156 PMVYTDKDGNKL
+1156 PMVYTDKDGKKL

-1179 DDLNGDGTVK
+1179 DDLNNDGTVK

-1209 LRNVANAID
+1209 LNNVANAID

-1229 GEDGNK
+1229 SDGNK

-1249 LNIKGNT
+1249 LNIKGNK
-1256 GDTHQ
+1256 GETHQ
-1261 DLDSTLTIQGKENE
+1261 NLGSTLTIQGKENE

-1289 KVEDNKVTIAM
+1289 KVEDVKVTIAM

-1330 ENVSLTGIKAGDI
+1330 ENVSLTGIKAGEI
-1343 KKNSSDA
+1343 KEDSSDA
-1350 INGDQLSKILNN
+1350 INGAQLSEILTN
-1362 LGVDKD
+1362 LGVGKD
-1368 GNLLKDSTNVL
+1368 GKLLKDSTNGL
-1379 KPLIDEKGVEQTTK
+1379 KPLKDEKGVEQTEK
-1393 PNTLTEGINNI
+1393 PTTLTQGINNI

-1411 LKFKADNS
+1411 LKFNADNNV
-1419 EFETTQHLGSTIEIV
+1419 ETTKYLGSTIEIV
-1434 KMGEDSVVN
+1434 KMGENPVEG
-1443 YNGNNIV
+1443 YNGKNIV
-1450 TKASSEKGKVKFE
+1450 TKVSSPEKGKVKFE

-1516 TPTEFVDEIGHPL
+1516 GPIEFVDEIGHPL

-1536 YKQSLDDNGNTV
+1536 YKQSLDAKGNTV
-1548 KTEYNVDVNNPL
+1548 KTEYIVGADNPL

-1568 KNPSGIILTNLAPG
+1568 KNPSGIVLTNLAPG

-1596 LVDKI
+1596 LVAKM

-1606 EVKGKMENADE
+1606 EFKGQMEN
-1617 RIKDIDKKS
+1617 IDKKS
-1626 NLALGGVA
+1626 DLALGGVA

-1676 ENRRVNY
+1676 ENRRINY

-1694 LAFGGGIGIMLGNKE
+1694 LAFGGGIGVMLGNKE

>member
-30 SYILTGI
+30 SYILTGL

-42 MAAYDIKED
+42 MAEYDIKED

-78 AEYVLIGKNLEGDL
+78 AQYVLIGKNLEGDL
-92 WSVSTGLSNVT
+92 WSVSTGISNVT
-103 TQNAITYGMGL
+103 TQNSITYGIGL
-114 RNTGLYSSLIGKDSK
+114 RNTGLYSSLIGRDSSI
-129 LEGGNVNFTIAYG
+129 EGGNVNWTLAYG
-142 RALNASNTVNGVL
+142 RALKASNTVNGVL
-155 MVNSGKITNAS
+155 MVNEGKIENAS
-166 NAVILGTQLDTVSAP
+166 NSVILGSKL
-181 NGIVIGKKV
+181 NGISAANGVVIGKKV
-190 DAVNTNGAVIMGSDD
+190 EAVNTNGAVVIGSDD
-205 SGYNSGVGKQ
+205 SGYKSGFGGTWQ
-215 YQRTKGEGKAVTAI
+215 STKGEGKAVTAI

-245 RAKASGKESA
+245 RAKATGQEAA
-255 AFGSNAQAAAF
+255 AFGSNAQATAF
-266 RAVSIGDRAQATL
+266 RTVSIGDRAQATVA
-279 ENSVALGSGSVTKV
+279 NSVALGSGSVTKA

-299 LVGKGEVTGA
+299 LVGKGEVTGDA
-309 DVNRVLAIGG
+309 VNRVLAIGG
-319 RRIQGVNAGGEDT
+319 RRIQGVSAGGEDT
-332 DAVNVLQLKTALSK
+332 DAVNVSQLKAALSK
-346 KISFVPVYAT
+346 KISFVPEYAT
-356 PNNPTK
+356 PNNPAK
-362 NEIGLDG
+362 NEVGLDG

-376 SWDQKDS
+376 SWDQTDS
-383 ANNTERFVGDNL
+383 SNNKERFVGDNL

-416 LKLGDNGDVSL
+416 LKLGDNGEVSL

-448 SDNEAVNLAQ
+448 SDNDAVNLAQ
-458 LKTGEDIDVSKWTEK
+458 LKTGEDIDINKWTEK
-473 LKLKNLELNLLG
+473 LKLKELELNLLG
-485 NIGSAQ
+485 NVGTSQ
-491 KTTLAKGI
+491 KTTLAQGI

-510 KQDGEVHFDL
+510 KQDGVVHFEL
-520 STDGENKIKQLSKD
+520 SADGENKIKQLSKD

-546 KVEGTNGAY
+546 KVEENNGAY

-593 EVKGDSKDIKVA
+593 EVKGDKDIKVA

-610 DKDVYTVSLDD
+610 DKDVYTVSLDK
-621 TLKEKINKIGSGTV
+621 TLKDKINKIGSGTV

-695 NIGVINEN
+695 NIGVINEK
-703 GIMKVKLSNTIT
+703 GIMKIKLSNTIT
-715 GLKTINLGD
+715 GLKAINLGD

-757 KDVLNKKL
+757 KEVLNSTVNKA
-765 SKTVINLQA
+765 VINVQA
-774 DSPMVIAV
+774 DSPMVIAL
-782 KNQDSTLEKVVKDP
+782 KKKDGTLEKVVKDP
-796 SDNKYYRISDME
+796 SDNKYYKISDMN
-808 GTKHRDGATPVSK
+808 GTKHKDGATPVSK
-821 ANGDEFVISTIDED
+821 ADGDDFVISTIDED
-835 GGLSEKKSIKITK
+835 GGLSVDKSIKITK

-853 ISEKSTD
+853 ISENSTD

-889 DGKPVYNVIKSNPST
+889 DGTSVYNAIKGNPST

-930 DETKDKNL
+930 EGTKDKNL
-938 GDTITLIHS
+938 GDTITLIHGEDE
-947 KEEKD
+947 KE

-991 TVLGKDGLTIKGSD
+991 TVLGKDGLTIKGKD

-1018 LAIKNGN
+1018 LAIKNGD

-1040 ELSYKVNN
+1040 KLSYKVNN
-1048 ETNGKSTSLEKGLT
+1048 ETTGKSTSLEQGLT
-1062 FKSDGTDIQISS
+1062 FKSDDIQISS
-1074 EDKGIIKFNIDKAS
+1074 EDNGIIKFNIDKAS

-1095 DKLVTAGI
+1095 DKLVTAGV

-1132 DINDGLNGKTLTEK
+1132 EINDGLNGKTLTEK

-1156 PMVYTDKDGNKL
+1156 PMVYTDKDGKKL

-1179 DDLNGDGTVK
+1179 DDLNNDGTVK

-1209 LRNVANAID
+1209 LNNVANAID

-1229 GEDGNK
+1229 SDGNK

-1249 LNIKGNT
+1249 LNIKGNK
-1256 GDTHQ
+1256 GETHQ
-1261 DLDSTLTIQGKENE
+1261 NLGSTLTIQGKENE

-1289 KVEDNKVTIAM
+1289 KVEDGKVTIAM

-1318 NEKGALKLSNGN
+1318 NEKGALKLSNGDK
-1330 ENVSLTGIKAGDI
+1330 NVSLTGIKAGDI
-1343 KKNSSDA
+1343 KENSSDA
-1350 INGDQLSKILNN
+1350 INGDQLSKILTN

-1368 GNLLKDSTNVL
+1368 GNLLTNSTNVL
-1379 KPLIDEKGVEQTTK
+1379 KPLKDEKGVEQTEK
-1393 PNTLTEGINNI
+1393 PTTLTQGINNI

-1411 LKFKADNS
+1411 LKFNADNNVK
-1419 EFETTQHLGSTIEIV
+1419 TTQYLGSTIEIV
-1434 KMGEDSVVN
+1434 KMGDNTKVG

-1450 TKASSEKGKVKFE
+1450 TNVSSPENGKVKFE
-1463 IGMSEKPV
+1463 IGMSEKPE
-1471 FKEIQLSQGKDKPV
+1471 FKEIQLSQGEGENKKT
-1485 ITLSPTDK
+1485 ITLRPTDQ
-1493 GEIEVKNGNNT
+1493 GEIEVKNVDST
-1504 KTLVTTDNISQY
+1504 KTLVTSDNISQY
-1516 TPTEFVDEIGHPL
+1516 TPIEYVDEIGHPL
-1529 IKEGDKY
+1529 IQEGNKY
-1536 YKQSLDDNGNTV
+1536 YKQSLDDDGKPV
-1548 KTEYNVDVNNPL
+1548 KTEYIVGADNPL
-1560 RVGIKDPT
+1560 RVGIKDPN
-1568 KNPSGIILTNLAPG
+1568 KNPSGIVLTNLAPG

-1596 LVDKI
+1596 LVAKM

-1606 EVKGKMENADE
+1606 EFKGQMEN
-1617 RIKDIDKKS
+1617 IDKKS
-1626 NLALGGVA
+1626 DLALGGVA

-1667 LAIGFSGVS
+1667 LAVGFSGVS
-1676 ENRRVNY
+1676 ENRRINY

-1694 LAFGGGIGIMLGNKE
+1694 LAFGGGIGVMLGNKE
-1709 ERYTDKLEK
+1709 ERYADKLEK

-1736 SDRKEIENL
+1736 SNRKEIENL

>member
-30 SYILTGI
+30 SYILTGV

-42 MAAYDIKED
+42 MADYDIKED
-51 GDYVIRVNEHHVW
+51 GDYVIRVNGHHVW

-78 AEYVLIGKNLEGDL
+78 AQYVLIGKDLEGDL
-92 WSVSTGLSNVT
+92 WSVSTGISNVT
-103 TQNAITYGMGL
+103 TQNSITYGIGL
-114 RNTGLYSSLIGKDSK
+114 RNTGLYSSLIGRDSSI
-129 LEGGNVNFTIAYG
+129 EGGNVNWTLAYG

-155 MVNSGKITNAS
+155 MVNEGKITNGS
-166 NAVILGTQLDTVSAP
+166 NSVIFGSKLNDISAQ

-190 DAVNTNGAVIMGSDD
+190 EAVNTNGAVIIGSDD
-205 SGYNSGVGKQ
+205 SGYKSGFGSTWQ
-215 YQRTKGEGKAVTAI
+215 STKGEGKAVTAI
-229 GAHSQALA
+229 GAHAQALA

-245 RAKASGKESA
+245 RAKATGQEAA
-255 AFGSNAQAAAF
+255 AFGSNAQATAF
-266 RAVSIGDRAQATL
+266 RTVSIGDRAQATVA
-279 ENSVALGSGSVTKV
+279 NSVALGSGSVTKA

-299 LVGKGEVTGA
+299 LVGKGEVTGDA
-309 DVNRVLAIGG
+309 VNRVLAIGG
-319 RRIQGVNAGGEDT
+319 RRIQGVSAGGEDT
-332 DAVNVLQLKTALSK
+332 DAVNVSQLKAALSK
-346 KISFVPVYAT
+346 KISFVPEYAT
-356 PNNPTK
+356 PNNPAK
-362 NEIGLDG
+362 NEVGLDG

-376 SWDQKDS
+376 SWDQTDS
-383 ANNTERFVGDNL
+383 SNNKERFVGDNL

-416 LKLGDNGDVSL
+416 LKLGDNGEVSL

-448 SDNEAVNLAQ
+448 SDNDAVNLAQ
-458 LKTGEDIDVSKWTEK
+458 LKTGEDIDINKWTEK
-473 LKLKNLELNLLG
+473 LKLKELELNLLG

-491 KTTLAKGI
+491 KTTLAQGI

-510 KQDGEVHFDL
+510 KQDGVVHFEL
-520 STDGENKIKQLSKD
+520 SADGENKIKQLSKD

-546 KVEGTNGAY
+546 KVEENNGAY

-593 EVKGDSKDIKVA
+593 EVKGDEDIKVA

-621 TLKEKINKIGSGTV
+621 TLKDKINKIGSGNV

-649 QAITNAKNELINK
+649 QAITTAKNELINK
-662 GIQFSGDS
+662 GIQFSGDF
-670 GDKITTKLGEE
+670 GDKITKKLGEE

-703 GIMKVKLSNTIT
+703 GIMKIKLSNTIT
-715 GLKTINLGD
+715 GLKAINLGD
-724 VKLSDEGL
+724 VKLSNEGL

-757 KDVLNKKL
+757 KDVLSKTIN
-765 SKTVINLQA
+765 KTVINLQA

-782 KNQDSTLEKVVKDP
+782 KNDDGTLEKVVKDP
-796 SDNKYYRISDME
+796 SDNNYYRISDME
-808 GTKHRDGATPVSK
+808 GTKHKEGATSVSK
-821 ANGDEFVISTIDED
+821 ANGNEFVISTIDED
-835 GGLSEKKSIKITK
+835 GGLSADKSIKITK

-876 TYKIGADGKIVKA
+876 TYKMGADGKIVKA
-889 DGKPVYNVIKSNPST
+889 DGTPVYNAIKGNSST
-904 TPTNALEATNAIID
+904 TPTSALEATNAIID

-930 DETKDKNL
+930 SETKDKNL
-938 GDTITLIHS
+938 GDTITLIHG
-947 KEEKD
+947 EDEKA

-959 KTYLTDN
+959 RTYLTNN

-977 TFTEVTVGDETNGK
+977 IFTEVTVGDETNGK
-991 TVLGKDGLTIKGSD
+991 TVLGKDGLTIKGKD

-1018 LAIKNGN
+1018 LAIKDGD

-1088 AVDEANK
+1088 AVNDANK
-1095 DKLVTAGI
+1095 DKLVTAGV
-1103 IKEYVDKKAKEQQ
+1103 IKDYVDKKAKEQQ
-1116 ESGNKITG
+1116 ESGNKVTG

-1179 DDLNGDGTVK
+1179 DDLNADGTAK
-1189 EGKTPVKDVEL
+1189 QGKNPVENVEL

-1209 LRNVANAID
+1209 LNNVADAID
-1218 KVSDLTGDGSL
+1218 KVSDLTGDGNLS
-1229 GEDGNK
+1229 DGNK

-1249 LNIKGNT
+1249 LNIKGNK
-1256 GDTHQ
+1256 GETHQ
-1261 DLDSTLTIQGKENE
+1261 NLGSTLTIQGKENE

-1289 KVEDNKVTIAM
+1289 KVEDGKVTIAM

-1318 NEKGALKLSNGN
+1318 NEKGALKLSKDNK
-1330 ENVSLTGIKAGDI
+1330 NVSLTGIEAGEI
-1343 KKNSSDA
+1343 KKDSSDA
-1350 INGDQLSKILNN
+1350 INGDQLNKILTN

-1368 GNLLKDSTNVL
+1368 GNLLTNSTNVL
-1379 KPLIDEKGVEQTTK
+1379 KPLKDEKGLEQTPK
-1393 PNTLTEGINNI
+1393 PTTLTQGINNI

-1411 LKFKADNS
+1411 LKFNADNNAA
-1419 EFETTQHLGSTIEIV
+1419 TTQYLGSTIEIV
-1434 KMGEDSVVN
+1434 KMGENPVVG

-1450 TKASSEKGKVKFE
+1450 TKVSSPENGKVKFE
-1463 IGMSEKPV
+1463 IGMSEKPE
-1471 FKEIQLSQGKDKPV
+1471 FKEIQLSQGEGEDKKT
-1485 ITLSPTDK
+1485 ITLRPTDQ
-1493 GEIEVKNGNNT
+1493 GEIEVKSGDST
-1504 KTLVTTDNISQY
+1504 KTLVTSDNISQY
-1516 TPTEFVDEIGHPL
+1516 TPIEYVDEIGHPL
-1529 IKEGDKY
+1529 IKKDDKY
-1536 YKQSLDDNGNTV
+1536 YKQSLDDSGNTV
-1548 KTEYNVDVNNPL
+1548 ETEYVVGADNPL

-1568 KNPSGIILTNLAPG
+1568 RNPSGTILTNLAPG

-1596 LVDKI
+1596 LVAKM

-1606 EVKGKMENADE
+1606 EFKGQMEN
-1617 RIKDIDKKS
+1617 IDKKS
-1626 NLALGGVA
+1626 DLALGGVA

-1694 LAFGGGIGIMLGNKE
+1694 LAFGGGIGVMLGNKE

>member
-30 SYILTGI
+30 SYILTGV

-42 MAAYDIKED
+42 MADYDIKED
-51 GDYVIRVNEHHVW
+51 GDYVIRVNGHHVW

-92 WSVSTGLSNVT
+92 WSVSTGISNVT

-114 RNTGLYSSLIGKDSK
+114 RNTGLYSSLIGRDSSI
-129 LEGGNVNFTIAYG
+129 EGGNVNWTLAYG
-142 RALNASNTVNGVL
+142 RALKASNTVNGVL
-155 MVNSGKITNAS
+155 MVNEGKIENAS
-166 NAVILGTQLDTVSAP
+166 NSVILGSKL
-181 NGIVIGKKV
+181 NGISAANGVVIGKKV
-190 DAVNTNGAVIMGSDD
+190 EAVNTNGAVVIGSDD
-205 SGYNSGVGKQ
+205 SGYKSGFGGTWQ
-215 YQRTKGEGKAVTAI
+215 STKGEGKGVTAI

-237 DAATAVGT
+237 DAATAVGV
-245 RAKASGKESA
+245 RAKATGKEAA

-279 ENSVALGSGSVTKV
+279 ENSVALGSGSVTKA

-319 RRIQGVNAGGEDT
+319 RRIQGVSAGGEDT
-332 DAVNVLQLKTALSK
+332 DAVNVAQLKAALSK
-346 KISFVPVYAT
+346 KISFVPEYAT
-356 PNNPTK
+356 PKNPEK
-362 NEIGLDG
+362 NEVGLDG

-376 SWDQKDS
+376 SWDQTDS
-383 ANNTERFVGDNL
+383 ANNKERFVGDNL

-416 LKLGDNGDVSL
+416 LKLGDNGEVSL
-427 SVSDENL
+427 SVSDGNL
-434 LLNNKKIG
+434 LLNSKKIA

-448 SDNEAVNLAQ
+448 SDNEAVNLSQ
-458 LKTGEDIDVSKWTEK
+458 LKTGEDIDVSKWKEK
-473 LKLKNLELNLLG
+473 LELKNLELNLLG

-510 KQDGEVHFDL
+510 KKDGVVHFEL
-520 STDGENKIKQLSKD
+520 SADGENKIKQLSKD
-534 SISLKAKENDPI
+534 SISIKAKENDPI
-546 KVEGTNGAY
+546 KVEETNGAY

-564 KNLVETQNLAGKDL
+564 KKLVETQNLAGKDL

-593 EVKGDSKDIKVA
+593 EVKGDKDIKVA

-621 TLKEKINKIGSGTV
+621 TLKDKINKIGSGNV

-670 GDKITTKLGEE
+670 GGEITKKLGEE

-695 NIGVINEN
+695 NIGVINDN
-703 GIMKVKLSNTIT
+703 GIMKIKLANTIS

-757 KDVLNKKL
+757 KDVLSKTIN
-765 SKTVINLQA
+765 KTVINLQA

-782 KNQDSTLEKVVKDP
+782 KDKKNGKLEKVVKDP
-796 SDNKYYRISDME
+796 SDNNYYKISDMN
-808 GTKHRDGATPVSK
+808 GTKHKDDATPVSK

-853 ISEKSTD
+853 ISVDSTD

-889 DGKPVYNVIKSNPST
+889 DGTSVYNAIKGNPST

-938 GDTITLIHS
+938 GDTITLIRG
-947 KEEKD
+947 EDEKD

-966 GEFALLFNTKP
+966 GEFALLFNTNPVFK
-977 TFTEVTVGDETNGK
+977 EVTVGDDTNGK
-991 TVLGKDGLTIKGSD
+991 TVLGKDGLTIKGKD

-1018 LAIKNGN
+1018 LAIKDGD

-1040 ELSYKVNN
+1040 KLSYKVNN
-1048 ETNGKSTSLEKGLT
+1048 EPTGKSTSLEQGLT
-1062 FKSDGTDIQISS
+1062 FKSDEKDIQISS
-1074 EDKGIIKFNIDKAS
+1074 EENGIIKFNIDKAS
-1088 AVDEANK
+1088 AVDDTTNK
-1095 DKLVTAGI
+1095 DKLVTAGV
-1103 IKEYVDKKAKEQQ
+1103 IKKYVDEKAKEQQ
-1116 ESGNKITG
+1116 ESGNKVTG

-1156 PMVYTDKDGNKL
+1156 PMVYTDKDGKKL

-1179 DDLNGDGTVK
+1179 DDLNDDGTVK
-1189 EGKTPVKDVEL
+1189 QGKTPVENVEL

-1209 LRNVANAID
+1209 LNNVANAVD
-1218 KVSDLTGDGSL
+1218 KVSDLTGDGNLS
-1229 GEDGNK
+1229 DGNK

-1249 LNIKGNT
+1249 LNIKGNK
-1256 GDTHQ
+1256 GETHQ
-1261 DLDSTLTIQGKENE
+1261 NLGSTLTIQGKENE

-1289 KVEDNKVTIAM
+1289 KVEEGKVTIAM
-1300 KKNPEFDSVKL
+1300 KKNPEFESVKL

-1318 NEKGALKLSNGN
+1318 NENGTLKLSNGN

-1343 KKNSSDA
+1343 KENSSDA
-1350 INGDQLSKILNN
+1350 INGDQLSKILTN

-1368 GNLLKDSTNVL
+1368 GNLLTNSTNVL
-1379 KPLIDEKGVEQTTK
+1379 KPLKDEKGVEQTEK
-1393 PNTLTEGINNI
+1393 PTTLTQGINNI

-1411 LKFKADNS
+1411 LKFNADNNVK
-1419 EFETTQHLGSTIEIV
+1419 TTQYLGSTIEIV
-1434 KMGEDSVVN
+1434 KMGDNTKVG

-1450 TKASSEKGKVKFE
+1450 TNVSSPENGKVKFE
-1463 IGMSEKPV
+1463 IGMSEKPE
-1471 FKEIQLSQGKDKPV
+1471 FKEIQLSQGEGENKKT
-1485 ITLSPTDK
+1485 ITLRPTDQ
-1493 GEIEVKNGNNT
+1493 GEIEVKNGDST
-1504 KTLVTTDNISQY
+1504 KTLVTSDNISQY
-1516 TPTEFVDEIGHPL
+1516 TPIEYVDEIGHPL
-1529 IKEGDKY
+1529 IQEGNKY
-1536 YKQSLDDNGNTV
+1536 YKQSLDDDGKPV
-1548 KTEYNVDVNNPL
+1548 KTEYIVGADNPL
-1560 RVGIKDPT
+1560 RVGIKDPN
-1568 KNPSGIILTNLAPG
+1568 KNPSGIVLTNLAPG

-1596 LVDKI
+1596 LVAKM

-1606 EVKGKMENADE
+1606 EFKGQMEN
-1617 RIKDIDKKS
+1617 IDKKS
-1626 NLALGGVA
+1626 DLALGGVA

-1667 LAIGFSGVS
+1667 LAVGFSGVS
-1676 ENRRVNY
+1676 ENRRINY

-1694 LAFGGGIGIMLGNKE
+1694 LAFGGGIGVMLGNKE
-1709 ERYTDKLEK
+1709 ERYADKLEK

-1736 SDRKEIENL
+1736 SNRKEIENL

>member
-30 SYILTGI
+30 SYILTGV

-42 MAAYDIKED
+42 MAGYDITE
-51 GDYVIRVNEHHVW
+51 GNDYVIRVNEHHVW
-64 LGKGHKFLRHNNPD
+64 LGKGHKFVRHNNPD

-92 WSVSTGLSNVT
+92 WSVSAGLSNVT

-114 RNTGLYSSLIGKDSK
+114 RNTGLYSSLIGRDST
-129 LEGGNVNFTIAYG
+129 LEGGNVTYTIAYG
-142 RALNASNTVNGVL
+142 RALKASNTVNGVL
-155 MVNSGKITNAS
+155 MVNEGKITNGS
-166 NAVILGTQLDTVSAP
+166 NSVIFGSKLNDISAQ
-181 NGIVIGKKV
+181 NGVVIGKKV
-190 DAVNTNGAVIMGSDD
+190 EAVNTNGAVIIGSDD
-205 SGYNSGVGKQ
+205 SGYKSGFGGTWQ
-215 YQRTKGEGKAVTAI
+215 STKGEGKAVTAI

-621 TLKEKINKIGSGTV
+621 TLKEKINKIGSGNV
-635 ADNDTNLVTGGQVN
+635 ADNDTNLVNGGQVN

-670 GDKITTKLGEE
+670 GDKITKKLGEE

-703 GIMKVKLSNTIT
+703 GIMKIKLSNTIT
-715 GLKTINLGD
+715 GLKAINLGD
-724 VKLSDEGL
+724 VKLSNEGL

-991 TVLGKDGLTIKGSD
+991 TVLGKDGLTIKGKD

-1018 LAIKNGN
+1018 LAIKDGD

-1095 DKLVTAGI
+1095 DKLVTAGV
-1103 IKEYVDKKAKEQQ
+1103 IKKYVDEKAKEQQ

-1124 DNSDGTAK
+1124 DNSEGTAK
-1132 DINDGLNGKTLTEK
+1132 NINDGLNGKTLTEK

-1179 DDLNGDGTVK
+1179 KDLNDDGTVK
-1189 EGKTPVKDVEL
+1189 QGGTPVENAEL
-1200 KLNGDNPVA
+1200 KLNGDKPVA
-1209 LRNVANAID
+1209 LNNVANAVD
-1218 KVSDLTGDGSL
+1218 KVSDLTGEGSL
-1229 GEDGNK
+1229 SDGNK

-1256 GDTHQ
+1256 GETHQ
-1261 DLDSTLTIQGKENE
+1261 NLGSILTIQGKENE
-1275 TFDEQKHSS
+1275 TFDDQKHSS
-1284 DNLVT
+1284 ENLVT
-1289 KVEDNKVTIAM
+1289 KVEDGKVTIAM

-1311 GEIELKP
+1311 GKIELKP
-1318 NEKGALKLSNGN
+1318 NENGTLKLSNGN

-1343 KKNSSDA
+1343 KKDSSDA
-1350 INGDQLSKILNN
+1350 INGDQLSKILTN

-1368 GNLLKDSTNVL
+1368 GNLLTNSTNVL
-1379 KPLIDEKGVEQTTK
+1379 KPLKDEKGVEQTTK

-1676 ENRRVNY
+1676 ENRRINY

-1694 LAFGGGIGIMLGNKE
+1694 LAFGGGIGVMLGNKE

>member
-30 SYILTGI
+30 SYILTGL

-42 MAAYDIKED
+42 MAEYDLKED

-92 WSVSTGLSNVT
+92 WSVSTGISNVT
-103 TQNAITYGMGL
+103 TQNSITYGIGL
-114 RNTGLYSSLIGKDSK
+114 RNTGLYSSLIGRDSSI
-129 LEGGNVNFTIAYG
+129 EGGNVNWTLAYG
-142 RALNASNTVNGVL
+142 RALKASNTVNGVL
-155 MVNSGKITNAS
+155 MVNEGKITNGS
-166 NAVILGTQLDTVSAP
+166 NSVIFGSKLNDISAQ
-181 NGIVIGKKV
+181 NGVVIGKKV
-190 DAVNTNGAVIMGSDD
+190 EAVNTNGAVIIGSDD
-205 SGYNSGVGKQ
+205 SGYKSGFGGTWQ
-215 YQRTKGEGKAVTAI
+215 STKGEGKAVTAI

-245 RAKASGKESA
+245 RAKATGQEAA
-255 AFGSNAQAAAF
+255 AFGSNAQATAF
-266 RAVSIGDRAQATL
+266 RTVSIGDRAQATVA
-279 ENSVALGSGSVTKV
+279 NSVALGSGSVTKA

-299 LVGKGEVTGA
+299 LVGKGEVTGDA
-309 DVNRVLAIGG
+309 VNRVLAIGG
-319 RRIQGVNAGGEDT
+319 RRIQGVSAGGEDT
-332 DAVNVLQLKTALSK
+332 DAVNVSQLKAALSK
-346 KISFVPVYAT
+346 KISFVPEYAT
-356 PNNPTK
+356 PNNPAK
-362 NEIGLDG
+362 NEVGLDG

-376 SWDQKDS
+376 SWDQTDS
-383 ANNTERFVGDNL
+383 SNNKERFVGDNL

-416 LKLGDNGDVSL
+416 LKLGDNGEVSL

-448 SDNEAVNLAQ
+448 SDNDAVNLAQ
-458 LKTGEDIDVSKWTEK
+458 LKTGEDIDINKWTEK
-473 LKLKNLELNLLG
+473 LKLKELELNLLG
-485 NIGSAQ
+485 NVGTSQ
-491 KTTLAKGI
+491 KTTLAQGI

-510 KQDGEVHFDL
+510 KQDGVVHFEL
-520 STDGENKIKQLSKD
+520 SADGENKIKQLSKD

-546 KVEGTNGAY
+546 KVEENNGAY

-593 EVKGDSKDIKVA
+593 EVKGDKDIKVA

-610 DKDVYTVSLDD
+610 DKDVYTVSLDK
-621 TLKEKINKIGSGTV
+621 TLKDKINKIGSGTV

-670 GDKITTKLGEE
+670 GDKITKKLGEE

-695 NIGVINEN
+695 NIGVINEK
-703 GIMKVKLSNTIT
+703 GIMKIKLSNTIT
-715 GLKTINLGD
+715 GLKAINLGD

-757 KDVLNKKL
+757 KDVLSKTIN
-765 SKTVINLQA
+765 KTVINLQA

-782 KNQDSTLEKVVKDP
+782 KDKKNGKLEKVVKDP
-796 SDNKYYRISDME
+796 SDNKYYKISDMN
-808 GTKHRDGATPVSK
+808 GTKHKDGATPVSK

-835 GGLSEKKSIKITK
+835 GGLSVDKSIKITK

-853 ISEKSTD
+853 ISENSTD

-889 DGKPVYNVIKSNPST
+889 DGTSVYNAIKGNPST

-930 DETKDKNL
+930 EGTKDKNL
-938 GDTITLIHS
+938 GDTITLIHGEDE
-947 KEEKD
+947 KE

-991 TVLGKDGLTIKGSD
+991 TVLGKDGLTIKGKD

-1018 LAIKNGN
+1018 LAIKNGD

-1040 ELSYKVNN
+1040 KLSYKVNN
-1048 ETNGKSTSLEKGLT
+1048 ETTGKSTSLEQGLT
-1062 FKSDGTDIQISS
+1062 FKSDDIQISS
-1074 EDKGIIKFNIDKAS
+1074 EDNGIIKFNIDKAS

-1095 DKLVTAGI
+1095 DKLVTAGV

-1132 DINDGLNGKTLTEK
+1132 EINDGLNGKTLTEK

-1156 PMVYTDKDGNKL
+1156 PMVYTDKDGKKL

-1179 DDLNGDGTVK
+1179 DDLNNDGTVK

-1209 LRNVANAID
+1209 LNNVANAID

-1229 GEDGNK
+1229 SDGNK

-1249 LNIKGNT
+1249 LDIMDGKDGKS
-1256 GDTHQ
+1256 HQ
-1261 DLDSTLTIQGKENE
+1261 NLGSTLIIQGKKDEK
-1275 TFDEQKHSS
+1275 FDEQKHSS

-1289 KVEDNKVTIAM
+1289 KVEDGKVTIAM

-1318 NEKGALKLSNGN
+1318 NEKGALKLSKDNK
-1330 ENVSLTGIKAGDI
+1330 NVSLTGIEAGEI
-1343 KKNSSDA
+1343 KKDSSDA
-1350 INGDQLSKILNN
+1350 INGDQLNKILTN

-1368 GNLLKDSTNVL
+1368 GNLLTNSTNVL
-1379 KPLIDEKGVEQTTK
+1379 KPLKDEKGLEQTPK
-1393 PNTLTEGINNI
+1393 PTTLTQGINNI

-1493 GEIEVKNGNNT
+1493 GEIEVKSGNST
-1504 KTLVTTDNISQY
+1504 KTLVTSDNISQY
-1516 TPTEFVDEIGHPL
+1516 TPIEYVDEIGKPL
-1529 IKEGDKY
+1529 IKKEDGY
-1536 YKQSLDDNGNTV
+1536 YKQSLDDSGNTV
-1548 KTEYNVDVNNPL
+1548 ETKYNGSVDDPF
-1560 RVGIKDPT
+1560 RVGIKDP
-1568 KNPSGIILTNLAPG
+1568 NGNSSGIVLTNLAPG

-1596 LVDKI
+1596 LVAKM

-1606 EVKGKMENADE
+1606 EFKGQMEN
-1617 RIKDIDKKS
+1617 IDKKS
-1626 NLALGGVA
+1626 DLALGGVA

-1667 LAIGFSGVS
+1667 LAVGFSGVS
-1676 ENRRVNY
+1676 ENRRINY

>member
-30 SYILTGI
+30 SYILTGL

-42 MAAYDIKED
+42 MAEYDLKED

-92 WSVSTGLSNVT
+92 WSVSTGISNVT
-103 TQNAITYGMGL
+103 TQNSITYGIGL
-114 RNTGLYSSLIGKDSK
+114 RNTGLYSSLIGRDSSI
-129 LEGGNVNFTIAYG
+129 EGGNVNWTLAYG
-142 RALNASNTVNGVL
+142 RALKASNTVNGVL
-155 MVNSGKITNAS
+155 MVNEGKITNGS
-166 NAVILGTQLDTVSAP
+166 NSVIFGSKLNDISAQ
-181 NGIVIGKKV
+181 NGVVIGKKV
-190 DAVNTNGAVIMGSDD
+190 EAVNTNGAVIIGSDD
-205 SGYNSGVGKQ
+205 SGYKSGFGGTWQ
-215 YQRTKGEGKAVTAI
+215 STKGEGKAVTAI

-279 ENSVALGSGSVTKV
+279 ENSVALGSGSVTKA

-319 RRIQGVNAGGEDT
+319 RRIQGVSAGGEDT
-332 DAVNVLQLKTALSK
+332 DAVNVAQLKAALSK
-346 KISFVPVYAT
+346 KISFVPEYAT
-356 PNNPTK
+356 PKNPEK
-362 NEIGLDG
+362 NEVGLDG

-376 SWDQKDS
+376 SWDQTDS
-383 ANNTERFVGDNL
+383 TNNKERFVGDNL

-416 LKLGDNGDVSL
+416 LKLGDNGEVSL
-427 SVSDENL
+427 SVSDGNL
-434 LLNNKKIG
+434 LLNSKKIA

-448 SDNEAVNLAQ
+448 SDNEAVNLSQ

-473 LKLKNLELNLLG
+473 LELKNLELNLLG

-491 KTTLAKGI
+491 KTTLAQGI

-510 KQDGEVHFDL
+510 KQDGVVHFEL
-520 STDGENKIKQLSKD
+520 SADGENKIKQLSKD

-546 KVEGTNGAY
+546 KVEENNGAY

-593 EVKGDSKDIKVA
+593 EVKGDKDIKVA

-610 DKDVYTVSLDD
+610 DKDVYTVSLDK
-621 TLKEKINKIGSGTV
+621 TLKDKINKIGSGTV

-649 QAITNAKNELINK
+649 QAITTAKNELINK
-662 GIQFSGDS
+662 GIQFSGDF
-670 GDKITTKLGEE
+670 GDKITKKLGEE

-695 NIGVINEN
+695 NIGVINDN
-703 GIMKVKLSNTIT
+703 GIMKIKLSNTIT
-715 GLKTINLGD
+715 GLKAINLGD
-724 VKLSDEGL
+724 VKLSNEGL

-757 KDVLNKKL
+757 KDVLSKTIN
-765 SKTVINLQA
+765 KTVINLQA

-782 KNQDSTLEKVVKDP
+782 KDKKNGKLEKVVKDP
-796 SDNKYYRISDME
+796 SDNNYYKISDMN
-808 GTKHRDGATPVSK
+808 GTKHKDDATPVSK

-853 ISEKSTD
+853 ISVDSTD

-889 DGKPVYNVIKSNPST
+889 DGTSVYNAIKGNPST

-938 GDTITLIHS
+938 GDTITLIRG
-947 KEEKD
+947 EDEKD

-966 GEFALLFNTKP
+966 GEFALLFKTNP
-977 TFTEVTVGDETNGK
+977 EFTEVTVGDDKNGK
-991 TVLGKDGLTIKGSD
+991 TVLSNDGLTIKGKD
-1005 GKEGKITIDDKGK
+1005 GKGGKITIDDKGK

-1040 ELSYKVNN
+1040 KLSYKVNN

-1062 FKSDGTDIQISS
+1062 FKSDDIQISS
-1074 EDKGIIKFNIDKAS
+1074 EDNGIIKFNIDKAS

-1095 DKLVTAGI
+1095 DKLVTAGV
-1103 IKEYVDKKAKEQQ
+1103 IKKYVDEKAKEQQ

-1124 DNSDGTAK
+1124 DNSEGTAK
-1132 DINDGLNGKTLTEK
+1132 NINDGLNGKTLTEK

-1179 DDLNGDGTVK
+1179 KDLNDDGTVK
-1189 EGKTPVKDVEL
+1189 QGGTPVENAEL
-1200 KLNGDNPVA
+1200 KLNGDKPVA
-1209 LRNVANAID
+1209 LNNVANAVD
-1218 KVSDLTGDGSL
+1218 KVSDLTGEGSL
-1229 GEDGNK
+1229 SDGNK
-1235 AVNKNDLQKVVKAG
+1235 AVNKNDLRKVVKAG
-1249 LNIKGNT
+1249 LDIMDGKDGKS
-1256 GDTHQ
+1256 HQ
-1261 DLDSTLTIQGKENE
+1261 NLGSTLIIQGKKDEK
-1275 TFDEQKHSS
+1275 FDEQKHSS
-1284 DNLVT
+1284 ENLVT
-1289 KVEDNKVTIAM
+1289 KVEDGKVTIAM

-1318 NEKGALKLSNGN
+1318 NEKGALKLSNGDK
-1330 ENVSLTGIKAGDI
+1330 NVSLTGIKAGDI
-1343 KKNSSDA
+1343 KENSSDA
-1350 INGDQLSKILNN
+1350 INGDQLNKILTN

-1368 GNLLKDSTNVL
+1368 GNLLTNSTNVL
-1379 KPLIDEKGVEQTTK
+1379 KPLKDEKGLEQTPK
-1393 PNTLTEGINNI
+1393 PTTLTQGINNI

-1493 GEIEVKNGNNT
+1493 GEIKVKSGNST
-1504 KTLVTTDNISQY
+1504 KTLVTSDNISQY
-1516 TPTEFVDEIGHPL
+1516 TPIEYVDEIGHPL

-1536 YKQSLDDNGNTV
+1536 YKQSLDDKGNPV
-1548 KTEYNVDVNNPL
+1548 KTEYNIGVNNPL

-1606 EVKGKMENADE
+1606 EVKVKMENADE

-1626 NLALGGVA
+1626 DLALGGVA

-1667 LAIGFSGVS
+1667 LAVGFSGVS
-1676 ENRRVNY
+1676 ENRRINY

>member
-30 SYILTGI
+30 SYILTGL

-42 MAAYDIKED
+42 MAEYDLKED

-92 WSVSTGLSNVT
+92 WSVSTGISNVT
-103 TQNAITYGMGL
+103 TQNSITYGIGL
-114 RNTGLYSSLIGKDSK
+114 RNTGLYSSLIGRDSSI
-129 LEGGNVNFTIAYG
+129 EGGNVNWTLAYG
-142 RALNASNTVNGVL
+142 RALKASNTVNGVL
-155 MVNSGKITNAS
+155 MVNEGKITNGS
-166 NAVILGTQLDTVSAP
+166 NSVIFGSKLNDISAQ
-181 NGIVIGKKV
+181 NGVVIGKKV
-190 DAVNTNGAVIMGSDD
+190 EAVNTNGAVIIGSDD
-205 SGYNSGVGKQ
+205 SGYKSGFGSTWQ
-215 YQRTKGEGKAVTAI
+215 STKGEGKAVTAI

-245 RAKASGKESA
+245 RAKASGQEAA
-255 AFGSNAQAAAF
+255 AFGSNAQATAF
-266 RAVSIGDRAQATL
+266 RAVSIGDRAQATVA
-279 ENSVALGSGSVTKV
+279 NSVALGSGSVTKA

-299 LVGKGEVTGA
+299 LVGKGEVTGDA
-309 DVNRVLAIGG
+309 VNRVLAIGD
-319 RRIQGVNAGGEDT
+319 RRIQGVSAGGEDT
-332 DAVNVLQLKTALSK
+332 DAVNVAQLKAALSK
-346 KISFVPVYAT
+346 KISFVPEYAT
-356 PNNPTK
+356 PKNPEK
-362 NEIGLDG
+362 NEVGLDG

-376 SWDQKDS
+376 SWDQTDS
-383 ANNTERFVGDNL
+383 ANNKERFVGDNL

-416 LKLGDNGDVSL
+416 LKLGDNGEVSL
-427 SVSDENL
+427 SVLDGNL
-434 LLNNKKIG
+434 LLNSKKIA

-448 SDNEAVNLAQ
+448 SDNEAVNLSQ
-458 LKTGEDIDVSKWTEK
+458 LKTGEDIDVSKWKEK
-473 LKLKNLELNLLG
+473 LELKNLELNLLG
-485 NIGSAQ
+485 NVGNTQ

-510 KQDGEVHFDL
+510 KKDGEVHFDL
-520 STDGENKIKQLSKD
+520 SADGENKIKQLSKD

-546 KVEGTNGAY
+546 KVEENNGAY

-593 EVKGDSKDIKVA
+593 EVKGDKEIKVA

-635 ADNDTNLVTGGQVN
+635 ADNNKGLVTGGQVN

-703 GIMKVKLSNTIT
+703 GIMKIKLSNTIT
-715 GLKTINLGD
+715 GLKAINLGD
-724 VKLSDEGL
+724 VKLSDGGL

-745 TEDSDAVNYKQL
+745 TDDSDAVNYKQL

-782 KNQDSTLEKVVKDP
+782 KDKEKGTLEKVVKDP
-796 SDNKYYRISDME
+796 SDNNYYKISDME
-808 GTKHRDGATPVSK
+808 GTKHRDGAKPVSK

-835 GGLSEKKSIKITK
+835 GGLSAKKSIKITK

-853 ISEKSTD
+853 ISENSSD

-876 TYKIGADGKIVKA
+876 TYKMGADGKIVKA
-889 DGKPVYNVIKSNPST
+889 DGTPVYNAIKGNSST
-904 TPTNALEATNAIID
+904 TPTSALEATNAIID

-930 DETKDKNL
+930 SETKDKNL
-938 GDTITLIHS
+938 GDTITLIHG
-947 KEEKD
+947 EDEKD

-959 KTYLTDN
+959 RTYLTNN

-977 TFTEVTVGDETNGK
+977 VFKEVTVGDDTNGK
-991 TVLGKDGLTIKGSD
+991 TVLSKDGLTIKGSD

-1095 DKLVTAGI
+1095 DKLVTAGV
-1103 IKEYVDKKAKEQQ
+1103 IKKYVDEKAKEQQ
-1116 ESGNKITG
+1116 ESGNKVTG

-1179 DDLNGDGTVK
+1179 KDLNGDGTVK
-1189 EGKTPVKDVEL
+1189 QGGTPVENAEL
-1200 KLNGDNPVA
+1200 KLNGDKPVA
-1209 LRNVANAID
+1209 LNNVANAVD
-1218 KVSDLTGDGSL
+1218 KVSDLTGEGSL
-1229 GEDGNK
+1229 SDGNK

-1249 LNIKGNT
+1249 LDIMDGKDGKS
-1256 GDTHQ
+1256 HQ
-1261 DLDSTLTIQGKENE
+1261 NLGSTLIIQGKKDEK
-1275 TFDEQKHSS
+1275 FDEQKHSS

-1289 KVEDNKVTIAM
+1289 EVKNGTITIAM
-1300 KKNPEFDSVKL
+1300 KKKPKFESIKL
-1311 GEIELKP
+1311 GEVELKP
-1318 NEKGALKLSNGN
+1318 NENGVLKLSKDNK
-1330 ENVSLTGIKAGDI
+1330 NVSLTGIEAGEI
-1343 KKNSSDA
+1343 KKDSSDA
-1350 INGDQLSKILNN
+1350 INGDQLNKILTN

-1368 GNLLKDSTNVL
+1368 GNLLTNSTNVL
-1379 KPLIDEKGVEQTTK
+1379 KPLKDEKGLEQTPK
-1393 PNTLTEGINNI
+1393 PTTLTQGINNI

-1411 LKFKADNS
+1411 LKFNADNNAA
-1419 EFETTQHLGSTIEIV
+1419 TTQYLGSTIEIV
-1434 KMGEDSVVN
+1434 KMGENPVVG

-1450 TKASSEKGKVKFE
+1450 TKVYSPENGKVKFE
-1463 IGMSEKPV
+1463 IGMSEKPE
-1471 FKEIQLSQGKDKPV
+1471 FKEIQLSQGEGEDKKT
-1485 ITLSPTDK
+1485 ITLRPTDQ
-1493 GEIEVKNGNNT
+1493 GEIEVKNGDST
-1504 KTLVTTDNISQY
+1504 KTLVTSDNISQY
-1516 TPTEFVDEIGHPL
+1516 TPIEYVDEIGHPL
-1529 IKEGDKY
+1529 IQEGNKY
-1536 YKQSLDDNGNTV
+1536 YKQSLDDDGKPV
-1548 KTEYNVDVNNPL
+1548 KTEYIVGADNPL
-1560 RVGIKDPT
+1560 RVGIKDPN
-1568 KNPSGIILTNLAPG
+1568 KNPSGIVLTNLAPG

-1596 LVDKI
+1596 LVAKM

-1606 EVKGKMENADE
+1606 EFKGQMEN
-1617 RIKDIDKKS
+1617 IDKKS
-1626 NLALGGVA
+1626 DLALGGVA

-1667 LAIGFSGVS
+1667 LAVGFSGVS
-1676 ENRRVNY
+1676 ENRRINY

>member
-30 SYILTGI
+30 SYILTGL

-42 MAAYDIKED
+42 MAEYDIKED

-78 AEYVLIGKNLEGDL
+78 AQYVLIGKNLEGDL
-92 WSVSTGLSNVT
+92 WSVSTGISNVT
-103 TQNAITYGMGL
+103 TQNSITYGIGL
-114 RNTGLYSSLIGKDSK
+114 RNTGLYSSLIGRDSSI
-129 LEGGNVNFTIAYG
+129 EGGNVNWTLAYG
-142 RALNASNTVNGVL
+142 RALKASNTVNGVL
-155 MVNSGKITNAS
+155 MVNEGKIENAS
-166 NAVILGTQLDTVSAP
+166 NSVILGSKL
-181 NGIVIGKKV
+181 NGISAANGVVIGKKV
-190 DAVNTNGAVIMGSDD
+190 EAVNTNGAVVIGSDD
-205 SGYNSGVGKQ
+205 SGYKSGFGGTWQ
-215 YQRTKGEGKAVTAI
+215 STKGEGKAVTAI

-245 RAKASGKESA
+245 RAKATGQEAA
-255 AFGSNAQAAAF
+255 AFGSNAQATAF
-266 RAVSIGDRAQATL
+266 RTVSIGDRAQATVA
-279 ENSVALGSGSVTKV
+279 NSVALGSGSVTKA

-299 LVGKGEVTGA
+299 LVGKGEVTGDA
-309 DVNRVLAIGG
+309 VNRVLAIGG
-319 RRIQGVNAGGEDT
+319 RRIQGVSAGGEDT
-332 DAVNVLQLKTALSK
+332 DAVNVSQLKAALSK
-346 KISFVPVYAT
+346 KISFVPEYAT
-356 PNNPTK
+356 PNNPAK
-362 NEIGLDG
+362 NEVGLDG

-376 SWDQKDS
+376 SWDQTDS
-383 ANNTERFVGDNL
+383 SNNKERFVGDNL

-416 LKLGDNGDVSL
+416 LKLGDNGEVSL

-448 SDNEAVNLAQ
+448 SDNDAVNLAQ

-473 LKLKNLELNLLG
+473 LKLKELELNLLG
-485 NIGSAQ
+485 NVGTSQ
-491 KTTLAKGI
+491 KTTLAQGI

-510 KQDGEVHFDL
+510 KQDGVVHFEL
-520 STDGENKIKQLSKD
+520 SADGENKIKQLSKD

-546 KVEGTNGAY
+546 KVEENNGAY

-593 EVKGDSKDIKVA
+593 EVKGDKDIKVA

-610 DKDVYTVSLDD
+610 DKDVYTVSLDK
-621 TLKEKINKIGSGTV
+621 TLKDKINKIGSGTV

-695 NIGVINEN
+695 NIGVINEK
-703 GIMKVKLSNTIT
+703 GIMKIKLSNTIT
-715 GLKTINLGD
+715 GLKAINLGD

-757 KDVLNKKL
+757 KEVLNSTVNKA
-765 SKTVINLQA
+765 VINVQA
-774 DSPMVIAV
+774 DSPMVIAL
-782 KNQDSTLEKVVKDP
+782 KKKDGTLEKVVKDP
-796 SDNKYYRISDME
+796 SDNKYYKISDMN
-808 GTKHRDGATPVSK
+808 GTKHKDGATPVSK
-821 ANGDEFVISTIDED
+821 ADGDDFVISTIDED
-835 GGLSEKKSIKITK
+835 GGLSVDKSIKITK

-853 ISEKSTD
+853 ISENSTD

-889 DGKPVYNVIKSNPST
+889 DGTSVYNAIKGNPST

-930 DETKDKNL
+930 EGTKDKNL
-938 GDTITLIHS
+938 GDTITLIHGEDE
-947 KEEKD
+947 KE

-991 TVLGKDGLTIKGSD
+991 TVLGKDGLTIKGKD

-1018 LAIKNGN
+1018 LAIKNGD

-1040 ELSYKVNN
+1040 KLSYKVNN
-1048 ETNGKSTSLEKGLT
+1048 ETTGKSTSLEQGLT
-1062 FKSDGTDIQISS
+1062 FKSDDIQISS
-1074 EDKGIIKFNIDKAS
+1074 EDNGIIKFNIDKAS

-1095 DKLVTAGI
+1095 DKLVTAGV

-1132 DINDGLNGKTLTEK
+1132 EINDGLNGKTLTEK

-1156 PMVYTDKDGNKL
+1156 PMVYTDKDGKKL

-1179 DDLNGDGTVK
+1179 DDLNNDGTVK

-1209 LRNVANAID
+1209 LNNVANAID

-1229 GEDGNK
+1229 SDGNK

-1249 LNIKGNT
+1249 LNIKGNK
-1256 GDTHQ
+1256 GETHQ
-1261 DLDSTLTIQGKENE
+1261 NLGSTLTIQGKENE

-1289 KVEDNKVTIAM
+1289 KVEDGKVTIAM

-1318 NEKGALKLSNGN
+1318 NEKGALKLSNGDK
-1330 ENVSLTGIKAGDI
+1330 NVSLTGIKAGDI
-1343 KKNSSDA
+1343 KENSSDA
-1350 INGDQLSKILNN
+1350 INGDQLSKILTN

-1368 GNLLKDSTNVL
+1368 GNLLTNSTNVL
-1379 KPLIDEKGVEQTTK
+1379 KPLKDEKGVEQTEK
-1393 PNTLTEGINNI
+1393 PTTLTQGINNI

-1411 LKFKADNS
+1411 LKFNADNNVK
-1419 EFETTQHLGSTIEIV
+1419 TTQYLGSTIEIV
-1434 KMGEDSVVN
+1434 KMGDNTKVG

-1450 TKASSEKGKVKFE
+1450 TNVSSPENGKVKFE
-1463 IGMSEKPV
+1463 IGMSEKPE
-1471 FKEIQLSQGKDKPV
+1471 FKEIQLSQGEGENKKT
-1485 ITLSPTDK
+1485 ITLRPTDQ
-1493 GEIEVKNGNNT
+1493 GEIEVKNGDST
-1504 KTLVTTDNISQY
+1504 KTLVTSDNISQY
-1516 TPTEFVDEIGHPL
+1516 TPIEYVDEIGHPL
-1529 IKEGDKY
+1529 IQEGNKY
-1536 YKQSLDDNGNTV
+1536 YKQSLDDDGKPV
-1548 KTEYNVDVNNPL
+1548 KTEYIVGADNPL
-1560 RVGIKDPT
+1560 RVGIKDPN
-1568 KNPSGIILTNLAPG
+1568 KNPSGIVLTNLAPG

-1596 LVDKI
+1596 LVAKM

-1606 EVKGKMENADE
+1606 EFKGQMEN
-1617 RIKDIDKKS
+1617 IDKKS
-1626 NLALGGVA
+1626 DLALGGVA

>member
-16 NLKKKVSITKALVI
+16 NLKKKVSITKTLVI
-30 SYILTGI
+30 SYILTGV

-42 MAAYDIKED
+42 MADYDIKED
-51 GDYVIRVNEHHVW
+51 GDYVIRVNGHHVW

-92 WSVSTGLSNVT
+92 WSVSTGISNVT

-114 RNTGLYSSLIGKDSK
+114 RNTGLYSSLIGRDSK

-155 MVNSGKITNAS
+155 MVNEGKITNGS
-166 NAVILGTQLDTVSAP
+166 NSVIFGSKLNDISAQ

-190 DAVNTNGAVIMGSDD
+190 EAVNTNGAVIIGSDD
-205 SGYNSGVGKQ
+205 SGYKSGFGSTWQ
-215 YQRTKGEGKAVTAI
+215 STKGEGKGVVAI

-245 RAKASGKESA
+245 RAKASGQEAA
-255 AFGSNAQAAAF
+255 AFGSNAQATAF
-266 RAVSIGDRAQATL
+266 RTVSIGDRAQATVA
-279 ENSVALGSGSVTKV
+279 NSVALGSGSVTKA

-299 LVGKGEVTGA
+299 LVGKGEVTGDA
-309 DVNRVLAIGG
+309 VNRVLAIGD
-319 RRIQGVNAGGEDT
+319 RRIQGVSAGGEDT
-332 DAVNVLQLKTALSK
+332 DAVNVAQLKAALSK
-346 KISFVPVYAT
+346 KISFVPEYAT
-356 PNNPTK
+356 PKNPEK
-362 NEIGLDG
+362 NEVGLDG

-376 SWDQKDS
+376 SWDQTDS
-383 ANNTERFVGDNL
+383 ANNKERFVGDNL

-416 LKLGDNGDVSL
+416 LKLGDNGEVSL
-427 SVSDENL
+427 SVLDGNL
-434 LLNNKKIG
+434 LLNSKKIA

-448 SDNEAVNLAQ
+448 SDNEAVNLSQ
-458 LKTGEDIDVSKWTEK
+458 LKTGEDIDISKWKEK
-473 LKLKNLELNLLG
+473 LELKNLELNLLG
-485 NIGSAQ
+485 NVGNTQ

-510 KQDGEVHFDL
+510 KKDGEVHFDL
-520 STDGENKIKQLSKD
+520 SADGENKIKQLSKD

-546 KVEGTNGAY
+546 KVEENNGAY

-593 EVKGDSKDIKVA
+593 EVKGDDKDIKVV

-610 DKDVYTVSLDD
+610 DKDVYTVSLESTIKD
-621 TLKEKINKIGSGTV
+621 KIEKIGKGTV

-695 NIGVINEN
+695 NIGVINDN
-703 GIMKVKLSNTIT
+703 GIMKIKLANTIS
-715 GLKTINLGD
+715 GLKAINLGD
-724 VKLSDEGL
+724 VKLSDKGL

-745 TEDSDAVNYKQL
+745 LDDGDAVNLKQL
-757 KDVLNKKL
+757 KEVLNNTIN
-765 SKTVINLQA
+765 KTVINVQA
-774 DSPMVIAV
+774 DSPMVVALKH
-782 KNQDSTLEKVVKDP
+782 KNGTLEKVVKDP
-796 SDNKYYRISDME
+796 NDGKYYKISDME
-808 GTKHRDGATPVSK
+808 GTKHKEGTTPVSK
-821 ANGDEFVISTIDED
+821 ANDDDFVISTIDED
-835 GGLSEKKSIKITK
+835 GGLNVSKSIKITK

-853 ISEKSTD
+853 ISENSTD

-870 LGVDGT
+870 LGVDGKN
-876 TYKIGADGKIVKA
+876 YKIGADGKIVKA
-889 DGKPVYNVIKSNPST
+889 DGKSVYNEIKVNPNT
-904 TPTNALEATNAIID
+904 TPNNALEATNAIID

-938 GDTITLIHS
+938 GDTITLIRG
-947 KEEKD
+947 EDEKD

-959 KTYLTDN
+959 KTYLTNN

-977 TFTEVTVGDETNGK
+977 IFTEVTVGDDTNGK
-991 TVLGKDGLTIKGSD
+991 TVLGKDGLTIKGKD

-1018 LAIKNGN
+1018 LAIKDGD

-1040 ELSYKVNN
+1040 KLSYKVND
-1048 ETNGKSTSLEKGLT
+1048 ETTGKSTSLEQGLT
-1062 FKSDGTDIQISS
+1062 FKSDEKDIQISS
-1074 EDKGIIKFNIDKAS
+1074 EENGIIKFKIDKAS
-1088 AVDEANK
+1088 AVDDANK
-1095 DKLVTAGI
+1095 DKLVTAGV
-1103 IKEYVDKKAKEQQ
+1103 IKKYVDEKAKEQQ
-1116 ESGNKITG
+1116 ESGNKVTG

-1132 DINDGLNGKTLTEK
+1132 GIGDGLNGKTLTEK

-1156 PMVYTDKDGNKL
+1156 PMVYTDKDGHKL

-1174 KLYNP
+1174 KLYKP
-1179 DDLNGDGTVK
+1179 DDLKDDGTPKDGK
-1189 EGKTPVKDVEL
+1189 EAEKNVEL

-1209 LRNVANAID
+1209 LNNVADAID
-1218 KVSDLTGDGSL
+1218 EVSKLTGEDKLS
-1229 GEDGNK
+1229 DGNK

-1249 LNIKGNT
+1249 LDIMDGKDGKS
-1256 GDTHQ
+1256 HQ
-1261 DLDSTLTIQGKENE
+1261 NLGSTLIIQGKKDEK
-1275 TFDEQKHSS
+1275 FDEQKHSS

-1289 KVEDNKVTIAM
+1289 EVKEGTITIAM
-1300 KKNPEFDSVKL
+1300 KKKPEFESIKL
-1311 GEIELKP
+1311 GKVELKP
-1318 NEKGALKLSNGN
+1318 NENGVLKLSNGN

-1343 KKNSSDA
+1343 KENSSDA

-1493 GEIEVKNGNNT
+1493 GEIEVKSGNST
-1504 KTLVTTDNISQY
+1504 KTLVTSDNISQY
-1516 TPTEFVDEIGHPL
+1516 TPIEYVDEIGHPL
-1529 IKEGDKY
+1529 IKKDDKY
-1536 YKQSLDDNGNTV
+1536 YKQSLDDSGNTV
-1548 KTEYNVDVNNPL
+1548 ETEYVVGADNPL

-1568 KNPSGIILTNLAPG
+1568 RNPSGTILTNLAPG

-1596 LVDKI
+1596 LVAKM

-1606 EVKGKMENADE
+1606 EFKGQMEN
-1617 RIKDIDKKS
+1617 IDKKS
-1626 NLALGGVA
+1626 DLALGGVA

-1667 LAIGFSGVS
+1667 LAVGFSGVS
-1676 ENRRVNY
+1676 ENRRINY

-1694 LAFGGGIGIMLGNKE
+1694 LAFGGGIGVMLGNKE

>member
-30 SYILTGI
+30 SYILTGL

-42 MAAYDIKED
+42 MAEYDLKED

-92 WSVSTGLSNVT
+92 WSVSTGISNVT
-103 TQNAITYGMGL
+103 TQNSITYGIGL
-114 RNTGLYSSLIGKDSK
+114 RNTGLYSSLIGRDSSI
-129 LEGGNVNFTIAYG
+129 EGGNVNWTLAYG
-142 RALNASNTVNGVL
+142 RALKASNTVNGVL
-155 MVNSGKITNAS
+155 MVNEGKITNGS
-166 NAVILGTQLDTVSAP
+166 NSVIFGSKLNDISAQ
-181 NGIVIGKKV
+181 NGVVIGKKV
-190 DAVNTNGAVIMGSDD
+190 EAVNTNGAVIIGSDD
-205 SGYNSGVGKQ
+205 SGYKSGFGGTWQ
-215 YQRTKGEGKAVTAI
+215 STKGEGKAVTAI

-279 ENSVALGSGSVTKV
+279 ENSVALGSGSVTKA

-319 RRIQGVNAGGEDT
+319 RRIQGVSAGGEDT
-332 DAVNVLQLKTALSK
+332 DAVNVAQLKAALSK
-346 KISFVPVYAT
+346 KISFVPEYAT
-356 PNNPTK
+356 PKNPEK
-362 NEIGLDG
+362 NEVGLDG

-376 SWDQKDS
+376 SWDQTDS
-383 ANNTERFVGDNL
+383 TNNKERFVGDNL

-416 LKLGDNGDVSL
+416 LKLGDNGEVSL
-427 SVSDENL
+427 SVSDGNL
-434 LLNNKKIG
+434 LLNSKKIA

-448 SDNEAVNLAQ
+448 SDNEAVNLSQ

-473 LKLKNLELNLLG
+473 LELKNLELNLLG

-491 KTTLAKGI
+491 KTTLAQGI

-510 KQDGEVHFDL
+510 KQDGVVHFEL
-520 STDGENKIKQLSKD
+520 SADGENKIKQLSKD

-546 KVEGTNGAY
+546 KVEENNGAY

-593 EVKGDSKDIKVA
+593 EVKGDKDIKVA

-610 DKDVYTVSLDD
+610 DKDVYTVSLDK
-621 TLKEKINKIGSGTV
+621 TLKDKINKIGSGTV

-649 QAITNAKNELINK
+649 QAITTAKNELINK
-662 GIQFSGDS
+662 GIQFSGDF
-670 GDKITTKLGEE
+670 GDKITKKLGEE

-695 NIGVINEN
+695 NIGVINDN
-703 GIMKVKLSNTIT
+703 GIMKIKLSNTIT
-715 GLKTINLGD
+715 GLKAINLGD
-724 VKLSDEGL
+724 VKLSNEGL

-757 KDVLNKKL
+757 KDVLSKTIN
-765 SKTVINLQA
+765 KTVINLQA

-782 KNQDSTLEKVVKDP
+782 KDKKNGKLEKVVKDP
-796 SDNKYYRISDME
+796 SDNNYYKISDMN
-808 GTKHRDGATPVSK
+808 GTKHKDDATPVSK

-853 ISEKSTD
+853 ISVDSTD

-889 DGKPVYNVIKSNPST
+889 DGTSVYNAIKGNPST

-938 GDTITLIHS
+938 GDTITLIRG
-947 KEEKD
+947 EDEKD

-966 GEFALLFNTKP
+966 GEFALLFKTNP
-977 TFTEVTVGDETNGK
+977 EFTEVTVGDDKNGK
-991 TVLGKDGLTIKGSD
+991 TVLSNDGLTIKGKD
-1005 GKEGKITIDDKGK
+1005 GKGGKITIDDKGK

-1040 ELSYKVNN
+1040 KLSYKVNN

-1062 FKSDGTDIQISS
+1062 FKSDDIQISS
-1074 EDKGIIKFNIDKAS
+1074 EDNGIIKFNIDKAS

-1095 DKLVTAGI
+1095 DKLVTAGV
-1103 IKEYVDKKAKEQQ
+1103 IKKYVDEKAKEQQ

-1124 DNSDGTAK
+1124 DNSEGTAK
-1132 DINDGLNGKTLTEK
+1132 NINDGLNGKTLTEK

-1179 DDLNGDGTVK
+1179 KDLNDDGTVK
-1189 EGKTPVKDVEL
+1189 QGGTPVENAEL
-1200 KLNGDNPVA
+1200 KLNGDKPVA
-1209 LRNVANAID
+1209 LNNVANAVD
-1218 KVSDLTGDGSL
+1218 KVSDLTGEGSL
-1229 GEDGNK
+1229 SDGNK
-1235 AVNKNDLQKVVKAG
+1235 AVNKNDLRKVVKAG
-1249 LNIKGNT
+1249 LNIKGNK
-1256 GDTHQ
+1256 GETHQ
-1261 DLDSTLTIQGKENE
+1261 NLGSTLTIQGKENE

-1289 KVEDNKVTIAM
+1289 KVEDGKVTIAM

-1318 NEKGALKLSNGN
+1318 NEKGALKLSNGDK
-1330 ENVSLTGIKAGDI
+1330 NVSLTGIKAGDI
-1343 KKNSSDA
+1343 KENSSDA
-1350 INGDQLSKILNN
+1350 INGDQLSKILTN

-1368 GNLLKDSTNVL
+1368 GNLLTNSTNVL
-1379 KPLIDEKGVEQTTK
+1379 KPLKDEKGVEQTEK
-1393 PNTLTEGINNI
+1393 PTTLTQGINNI

-1411 LKFKADNS
+1411 LKFNADNNVK
-1419 EFETTQHLGSTIEIV
+1419 TTQYLGSTIEIV
-1434 KMGEDSVVN
+1434 KMGDNTKVG

-1450 TKASSEKGKVKFE
+1450 TNVSSPENGKVKFE
-1463 IGMSEKPV
+1463 IGMSEKPE
-1471 FKEIQLSQGKDKPV
+1471 FKEIQLSQGEGENKKT
-1485 ITLSPTDK
+1485 ITLRPTDQ
-1493 GEIEVKNGNNT
+1493 GEIEVKNGDST
-1504 KTLVTTDNISQY
+1504 KTLVTSDNISQY
-1516 TPTEFVDEIGHPL
+1516 TPIEYVDEIGHPL
-1529 IKEGDKY
+1529 IQEGNKY
-1536 YKQSLDDNGNTV
+1536 YKQSLDDDGKPV
-1548 KTEYNVDVNNPL
+1548 KTEYIVGADNPL
-1560 RVGIKDPT
+1560 RVGIKDPN
-1568 KNPSGIILTNLAPG
+1568 KNPSGIVLTNLAPG

-1596 LVDKI
+1596 LVAKM

-1606 EVKGKMENADE
+1606 EFKGQMEN
-1617 RIKDIDKKS
+1617 IDKKS
-1626 NLALGGVA
+1626 DLALGGVA

-1667 LAIGFSGVS
+1667 LAVGFSGVS
-1676 ENRRVNY
+1676 ENRRINY

>member
-30 SYILTGI
+30 SYILTGL

-42 MAAYDIKED
+42 MAEYDIKED

-78 AEYVLIGKNLEGDL
+78 AQYVLIGKNLEGDL
-92 WSVSTGLSNVT
+92 WSVSTGISNVT
-103 TQNAITYGMGL
+103 TQNSITYGIGL
-114 RNTGLYSSLIGKDSK
+114 RNTGLYSSLIGRDSSI
-129 LEGGNVNFTIAYG
+129 EGGNVNWTLAYG
-142 RALNASNTVNGVL
+142 RALKASNTVNGVL
-155 MVNSGKITNAS
+155 MVNEGKIENAS
-166 NAVILGTQLDTVSAP
+166 NSVILGSKL
-181 NGIVIGKKV
+181 NGISAANGVVIGKKV
-190 DAVNTNGAVIMGSDD
+190 EAVNTNGAVVIGSDD
-205 SGYNSGVGKQ
+205 SGYKSGFGSTWQ
-215 YQRTKGEGKAVTAI
+215 STKGEGKAVTAI

-245 RAKASGKESA
+245 RAKATGQEAA
-255 AFGSNAQAAAF
+255 AFGSNAQATAF
-266 RAVSIGDRAQATL
+266 RTVSIGDRAQATVA
-279 ENSVALGSGSVTKV
+279 NSVALGSGSVTKA

-299 LVGKGEVTGA
+299 LVGKGEVTGDA
-309 DVNRVLAIGG
+309 VNRVLAIGG
-319 RRIQGVNAGGEDT
+319 RRIQGVSAGGEDT
-332 DAVNVLQLKTALSK
+332 DAVNVSQLKAALSK
-346 KISFVPVYAT
+346 KISFVPEYAT
-356 PNNPTK
+356 PNNPAK
-362 NEIGLDG
+362 NEVGLDG

-376 SWDQKDS
+376 SWDQTDS
-383 ANNTERFVGDNL
+383 SNNKERFVGDNL

-416 LKLGDNGDVSL
+416 LKLGDNGEVSL

-434 LLNNKKIG
+434 LLNSKKIA

-491 KTTLAKGI
+491 KTTLAQGI
-499 HYTSPILKIEA
+499 HYTSPILKIKA
-510 KQDGEVHFDL
+510 KQDGVVHFEL
-520 STDGENKIKQLSKD
+520 SADGENKIKKLSKD

-593 EVKGDSKDIKVA
+593 EVKGDDKDIKVA

-610 DKDVYTVSLDD
+610 DKDVYTVSLDN

-649 QAITNAKNELINK
+649 QAITTAKNELINK
-662 GIQFSGDS
+662 GIQFSGDF
-670 GDKITTKLGEE
+670 GDKITKKLGEE

-703 GIMKVKLSNTIT
+703 GIMKIKLSNTIT
-715 GLKTINLGD
+715 GLKAINLGD

-757 KDVLNKKL
+757 KEVLNSTVNKA
-765 SKTVINLQA
+765 VINVQA
-774 DSPMVIAV
+774 DSPMVIAL
-782 KNQDSTLEKVVKDP
+782 KKKDGTLEKVVKDP
-796 SDNKYYRISDME
+796 SDNKYYKISDMN
-808 GTKHRDGATPVSK
+808 GTKHKDGATPVSK
-821 ANGDEFVISTIDED
+821 ADGDDFVISTIDED
-835 GGLSEKKSIKITK
+835 GGLSVDKSIKITK

-853 ISEKSTD
+853 ISENSTD

-876 TYKIGADGKIVKA
+876 KYKMGADGKIVKA
-889 DGKPVYNVIKSNPST
+889 DGTSVYNTIKGNPST
-904 TPTNALEATNAIID
+904 TPNNVLEATNAIID

-930 DETKDKNL
+930 SETKDKNL
-938 GDTITLIHS
+938 GDTITLIHG
-947 KEEKD
+947 EDEKD

-977 TFTEVTVGDETNGK
+977 VFTEVTVGDDTNGK
-991 TVLGKDGLTIKGSD
+991 TVLSKDGLTIKGSD

-1018 LAIKNGN
+1018 LAIKNGD

-1040 ELSYKVNN
+1040 KLSYKVNN
-1048 ETNGKSTSLEKGLT
+1048 ETTGKSTSLEQGLT
-1062 FKSDGTDIQISS
+1062 FKSDDIQISS
-1074 EDKGIIKFNIDKAS
+1074 EDNGIIKFNIDKAS

-1095 DKLVTAGI
+1095 DKLVTAGV
-1103 IKEYVDKKAKEQQ
+1103 IKEYVDKKAKEQE

-1132 DINDGLNGKTLTEK
+1132 EINDGLNGKTLTEK

-1156 PMVYTDKDGNKL
+1156 PMVYTDKDGKKL
-1168 KRGSDG
+1168 KRGLDG

-1179 DDLNGDGTVK
+1179 DDLNNDGSVK
-1189 EGKTPVKDVEL
+1189 QGKTPVENAEL

-1209 LRNVANAID
+1209 LNNVANAVD

-1229 GEDGNK
+1229 SDGNK

-1249 LNIKGNT
+1249 LDIEGNT
-1256 GDTHQ
+1256 GKTHQ
-1261 DLDSTLTIQGKENE
+1261 NLGSTLTIQGKENE

-1289 KVEDNKVTIAM
+1289 KVEDDKVTIAM
-1300 KKNPEFDSVKL
+1300 KKNPEFESVKL
-1311 GEIELKP
+1311 GKIELKP
-1318 NEKGALKLSNGN
+1318 DENGTLLKLSNGDK
-1330 ENVSLTGIKAGDI
+1330 NVSLTGIKAGEI
-1343 KKNSSDA
+1343 KEDSSDA
-1350 INGDQLSKILNN
+1350 INGGQLSKILNN
-1362 LGVDKD
+1362 LGVDKN
-1368 GNLLKDSTNVL
+1368 GNLLKDSTNGL
-1379 KPLIDEKGVEQTTK
+1379 NPLIDEKGEKQTTK
-1393 PNTLTEGINNI
+1393 PTTLTEGINNI

-1411 LKFKADNS
+1411 LKFNADNNV
-1419 EFETTQHLGSTIEIV
+1419 ETTQYLGSTIEIV
-1434 KMGEDSVVN
+1434 KMGENPVEG
-1443 YNGNNIV
+1443 YNGKNIV
-1450 TKASSEKGKVKFE
+1450 TKVSSPENGKVKFE
-1463 IGMSEKPV
+1463 IGMSEKPE
-1471 FKEIQLSQGKDKPV
+1471 FKEIQLSQGEGENKKT

-1493 GEIEVKNGNNT
+1493 GEIEVKSGDST
-1504 KTLVTTDNISQY
+1504 KTLVTSDNISQY
-1516 TPTEFVDEIGHPL
+1516 TPIEYVDEIGHPL
-1529 IKEGDKY
+1529 IKKGDKY
-1536 YKQSLDDNGNTV
+1536 YKQSLDDSGNIV
-1548 KTEYNVDVNNPL
+1548 ETEYVVGADNPL

-1568 KNPSGIILTNLAPG
+1568 KNPSGTILTNLAPG

-1596 LVDKI
+1596 LVAKM

-1606 EVKGKMENADE
+1606 EFKGQMEN
-1617 RIKDIDKKS
+1617 IDKKS
-1626 NLALGGVA
+1626 TLALGGVA

>member
-30 SYILTGI
+30 SYILTGL

-42 MAAYDIKED
+42 MAEYDLKED

-92 WSVSTGLSNVT
+92 WSVSTGISNVT
-103 TQNAITYGMGL
+103 TQNSITYGIGL
-114 RNTGLYSSLIGKDSK
+114 RNTGLYSSLIGRDSSI
-129 LEGGNVNFTIAYG
+129 EGGNVNWTLAYG
-142 RALNASNTVNGVL
+142 RALKASNTVNGVL
-155 MVNSGKITNAS
+155 MVNEGKITNGS
-166 NAVILGTQLDTVSAP
+166 NSVIFGSKLNDISAQ
-181 NGIVIGKKV
+181 NGVVIGKKV
-190 DAVNTNGAVIMGSDD
+190 EAVNTNGAVIIGSDD
-205 SGYNSGVGKQ
+205 SGYKSGFGGTWQ
-215 YQRTKGEGKAVTAI
+215 STKGEGKAVTAI

-279 ENSVALGSGSVTKV
+279 ENSVALGSGSVTKA

-319 RRIQGVNAGGEDT
+319 RRIQGVSAGGEDT
-332 DAVNVLQLKTALSK
+332 DAVNVAQLKAALSK
-346 KISFVPVYAT
+346 KISFVPEYAT
-356 PNNPTK
+356 PKNPEK
-362 NEIGLDG
+362 NEVGLDG

-376 SWDQKDS
+376 SWDQTDS
-383 ANNTERFVGDNL
+383 ANNKERFVGDNL

-416 LKLGDNGDVSL
+416 LKLGDNGEVSL
-427 SVSDENL
+427 SVSDGNL
-434 LLNNKKIG
+434 LLNSKKIA

-448 SDNEAVNLAQ
+448 SDNEAVNLSQ
-458 LKTGEDIDVSKWTEK
+458 LKTGEDIDVSKWKEK
-473 LKLKNLELNLLG
+473 LELKNLELNLLG

-510 KQDGEVHFDL
+510 KKDGVVHFEL
-520 STDGENKIKQLSKD
+520 SADGENKIKQLSKD
-534 SISLKAKENDPI
+534 SISIKAKENDPI
-546 KVEGTNGAY
+546 KVEETNGAY

-564 KNLVETQNLAGKDL
+564 KKLVETQNLAGKDL

-593 EVKGDSKDIKVA
+593 EVKGDKDIKVA

-621 TLKEKINKIGSGTV
+621 TLKDKINKIGSGNV

-649 QAITNAKNELINK
+649 QAITTAKNELINK
-662 GIQFSGDS
+662 GIQFSGDF
-670 GDKITTKLGEE
+670 GDKITKKLGEE

-703 GIMKVKLSNTIT
+703 GIMKIKLSNTIT
-715 GLKTINLGD
+715 GLKAINLGD

-757 KDVLNKKL
+757 KEVLNSTVNKA
-765 SKTVINLQA
+765 VINVQA
-774 DSPMVIAV
+774 DSPMVIAL
-782 KNQDSTLEKVVKDP
+782 KKKDGTLEKVVKDP
-796 SDNKYYRISDME
+796 SDNKYYKISDMN
-808 GTKHRDGATPVSK
+808 GTKHKDGATPVSK

-835 GGLSEKKSIKITK
+835 GGLSVDKSIKITK

-853 ISEKSTD
+853 ISENSTD

-889 DGKPVYNVIKSNPST
+889 DGTSVYNAIKGNPST

-930 DETKDKNL
+930 EGTKDKNL
-938 GDTITLIHS
+938 GDTITLIHGEDE
-947 KEEKD
+947 KE

-991 TVLGKDGLTIKGSD
+991 TVLGKDGLTIKGKD

-1018 LAIKNGN
+1018 LAIKNGD

-1040 ELSYKVNN
+1040 KLSYKVNN
-1048 ETNGKSTSLEKGLT
+1048 ETTGKSTSLEQGLT
-1062 FKSDGTDIQISS
+1062 FKSDDIQISS
-1074 EDKGIIKFNIDKAS
+1074 EDNGIIKFNIDKAS

-1095 DKLVTAGI
+1095 DKLVTAGV
-1103 IKEYVDKKAKEQQ
+1103 IKKYVDEKAKEQQ

-1124 DNSDGTAK
+1124 DNSEGTAK
-1132 DINDGLNGKTLTEK
+1132 NINDGLNGKTLTEK

-1179 DDLNGDGTVK
+1179 KDLNDDGTVK
-1189 EGKTPVKDVEL
+1189 QGGTPVENAEL
-1200 KLNGDNPVA
+1200 KLNGDKPVA
-1209 LRNVANAID
+1209 LNNVANAVD
-1218 KVSDLTGDGSL
+1218 KVSDLTGEGSL
-1229 GEDGNK
+1229 SDGNK
-1235 AVNKNDLQKVVKAG
+1235 AVNKNDLRKVVKAG
-1249 LNIKGNT
+1249 LNIKGNK
-1256 GDTHQ
+1256 GETHQ
-1261 DLDSTLTIQGKENE
+1261 NLGSTLTIQGKENE

-1289 KVEDNKVTIAM
+1289 KVEDGKVTIAM

-1318 NEKGALKLSNGN
+1318 NEKGALKLSNGDK
-1330 ENVSLTGIKAGDI
+1330 NVSLTGIKAGDI
-1343 KKNSSDA
+1343 KENSSDA
-1350 INGDQLSKILNN
+1350 INGDQLSKILTN

-1368 GNLLKDSTNVL
+1368 GNLLTNSTNVL
-1379 KPLIDEKGVEQTTK
+1379 KPLKDEKGVEQTEK
-1393 PNTLTEGINNI
+1393 PTTLTQGINNI

-1411 LKFKADNS
+1411 LKFNADNNVK
-1419 EFETTQHLGSTIEIV
+1419 TTQYLGSTIEIV
-1434 KMGEDSVVN
+1434 KMGDNTKVG

-1450 TKASSEKGKVKFE
+1450 TNVSSPENGKVKFE
-1463 IGMSEKPV
+1463 IGMSEKPE
-1471 FKEIQLSQGKDKPV
+1471 FKEIQLSQGEGENKKT
-1485 ITLSPTDK
+1485 ITLRPTDQ
-1493 GEIEVKNGNNT
+1493 GEIEVKNGDST
-1504 KTLVTTDNISQY
+1504 KTLVTSDNISQY
-1516 TPTEFVDEIGHPL
+1516 TPIEYVDEIGHPL
-1529 IKEGDKY
+1529 IQEGNKY
-1536 YKQSLDDNGNTV
+1536 YKQSLDDDGKPV
-1548 KTEYNVDVNNPL
+1548 KTEYIVGADNPL
-1560 RVGIKDPT
+1560 RVGIKDPN
-1568 KNPSGIILTNLAPG
+1568 KNPSGIVLTNLAPG

-1596 LVDKI
+1596 LVAKM

-1606 EVKGKMENADE
+1606 EFKGQMEN
-1617 RIKDIDKKS
+1617 IDKKS
-1626 NLALGGVA
+1626 DLALGGVA

-1667 LAIGFSGVS
+1667 LAVGFSGVS
-1676 ENRRVNY
+1676 ENRRINY

-1694 LAFGGGIGIMLGNKE
+1694 LAFGGGIGVMLGNKE

>member
-30 SYILTGI
+30 SYILTGL

-42 MAAYDIKED
+42 MAEYDIKED

-92 WSVSTGLSNVT
+92 WSVSTGISNVT
-103 TQNAITYGMGL
+103 TQNSITYGIGL
-114 RNTGLYSSLIGKDSK
+114 RNTGLYSSLIGRDSSI
-129 LEGGNVNFTIAYG
+129 EGGNVNWTLAYG
-142 RALNASNTVNGVL
+142 RALKASNTVNGVL
-155 MVNSGKITNAS
+155 MVNEGKITNGS
-166 NAVILGTQLDTVSAP
+166 NSVIFGSKLNDISAQ
-181 NGIVIGKKV
+181 NGVVIGKKV
-190 DAVNTNGAVIMGSDD
+190 EAVNTNGAVIIGSDD
-205 SGYNSGVGKQ
+205 SGYKSGFGSTWQ
-215 YQRTKGEGKAVTAI
+215 STKGEGKAVTAI

-245 RAKASGKESA
+245 RAKATGQEAA
-255 AFGSNAQAAAF
+255 AFGSNAQATAF
-266 RAVSIGDRAQATL
+266 RTVSIGDRAQATVA
-279 ENSVALGSGSVTKV
+279 NSVALGSGSVTKA

-299 LVGKGEVTGA
+299 LVGKGEVTGDA
-309 DVNRVLAIGG
+309 VNRVLAIGG
-319 RRIQGVNAGGEDT
+319 RRIQGVSAGGEDT
-332 DAVNVLQLKTALSK
+332 DAVNVSQLKAALSK
-346 KISFVPVYAT
+346 KISFVPEYAT
-356 PNNPTK
+356 PNNPAK
-362 NEIGLDG
+362 NEVGLDG

-376 SWDQKDS
+376 SWDQTDS
-383 ANNTERFVGDNL
+383 SNNKERFVGDNL

-416 LKLGDNGDVSL
+416 LKLGDNGEVSL

-448 SDNEAVNLAQ
+448 SDNDAVNLAQ
-458 LKTGEDIDVSKWTEK
+458 LKTGEDIDINKWTEK
-473 LKLKNLELNLLG
+473 LKLKELELNLLG
-485 NIGSAQ
+485 NVGTSQ
-491 KTTLAKGI
+491 KTTLAQGI

-510 KQDGEVHFDL
+510 KQDGVVHFEL
-520 STDGENKIKQLSKD
+520 SADGENKIKQLSKD

-546 KVEGTNGAY
+546 KVEENNGAY

-593 EVKGDSKDIKVA
+593 EVKGDKDIKVA

-610 DKDVYTVSLDD
+610 DKDVYTVSLDK
-621 TLKEKINKIGSGTV
+621 TLKDKINKIGSGTV

-695 NIGVINEN
+695 NIGVINEK
-703 GIMKVKLSNTIT
+703 GIMKIKLSNTIT
-715 GLKTINLGD
+715 GLKAINLGD

-757 KDVLNKKL
+757 KEVLNSTVNKA
-765 SKTVINLQA
+765 VINVQA
-774 DSPMVIAV
+774 DSPMVIAL
-782 KNQDSTLEKVVKDP
+782 KKKDGTLEKVVKDP
-796 SDNKYYRISDME
+796 SDNKYYKISDMN
-808 GTKHRDGATPVSK
+808 GTKHKDGATPVSK
-821 ANGDEFVISTIDED
+821 ADGDDFVISTIDED
-835 GGLSEKKSIKITK
+835 GGLSVDKSIKITK

-853 ISEKSTD
+853 ISENSTD

-889 DGKPVYNVIKSNPST
+889 DGTSVYNAIKGNPST

-930 DETKDKNL
+930 EGTKDKNL
-938 GDTITLIHS
+938 GDTITLIHGEDE
-947 KEEKD
+947 KE

-991 TVLGKDGLTIKGSD
+991 TVLGKDGLTIKGKD

-1018 LAIKNGN
+1018 LAIKNGD

-1040 ELSYKVNN
+1040 KLSYKVNN
-1048 ETNGKSTSLEKGLT
+1048 ETTGKSTSLEQGLT
-1062 FKSDGTDIQISS
+1062 FKSDDIQISS
-1074 EDKGIIKFNIDKAS
+1074 EDNGIIKFNIDKAS

-1095 DKLVTAGI
+1095 DKLVTAGV

-1132 DINDGLNGKTLTEK
+1132 EINDGLNGKTLTEK

-1156 PMVYTDKDGNKL
+1156 PMVYTDKDGKKL

-1179 DDLNGDGTVK
+1179 DDLNNDGTVK
-1189 EGKTPVKDVEL
+1189 EGKTPVENAEL
-1200 KLNGDNPVA
+1200 KLNGDKPVA
-1209 LRNVANAID
+1209 LNNVANAVD
-1218 KVSDLTGDGSL
+1218 KVSDLTGKGSL
-1229 GEDGNK
+1229 SDGNK
-1235 AVNKNDLQKVVKAG
+1235 AVNKNDLRKVVKAG
-1249 LNIKGNT
+1249 LNIKGNK
-1256 GDTHQ
+1256 GETHQ
-1261 DLDSTLTIQGKENE
+1261 NLGSTLTIQGKENE

-1289 KVEDNKVTIAM
+1289 KVEDGKVTIAM

-1318 NEKGALKLSNGN
+1318 NEKGALKLSNGDK
-1330 ENVSLTGIKAGDI
+1330 NVSLTGIKAGDI
-1343 KKNSSDA
+1343 KENSSDA
-1350 INGDQLSKILNN
+1350 INGDQLSKILTN

-1368 GNLLKDSTNVL
+1368 GNLLTNSTNVL
-1379 KPLIDEKGVEQTTK
+1379 KPLKDEKGVEQTEK
-1393 PNTLTEGINNI
+1393 PTTLTQGINNI

-1411 LKFKADNS
+1411 LKFNADNNVK
-1419 EFETTQHLGSTIEIV
+1419 TTQYLGSTIEIV
-1434 KMGEDSVVN
+1434 KMGENPVEG

-1450 TKASSEKGKVKFE
+1450 TNVSSPENGKVKFE
-1463 IGMSEKPV
+1463 IGMSEKPE
-1471 FKEIQLSQGKDKPV
+1471 FKEIQLSQGEGENKKT
-1485 ITLSPTDK
+1485 ITLRPTDQ
-1493 GEIEVKNGNNT
+1493 GEIEVKNGDST
-1504 KTLVTTDNISQY
+1504 KTLVTSDNISQY
-1516 TPTEFVDEIGHPL
+1516 TPIEYVDEIGHPL
-1529 IKEGDKY
+1529 IQEGNKY
-1536 YKQSLDDNGNTV
+1536 YKQSLDDDGKPV
-1548 KTEYNVDVNNPL
+1548 KTEYIVGADNPL
-1560 RVGIKDPT
+1560 RVGIKDPN
-1568 KNPSGIILTNLAPG
+1568 KNPSGIVLTNLAPG

-1596 LVDKI
+1596 LVAKM

-1606 EVKGKMENADE
+1606 EFKGQMEN
-1617 RIKDIDKKS
+1617 IDKKS
-1626 NLALGGVA
+1626 DLALGGVA

-1667 LAIGFSGVS
+1667 LAVGFSGVS
-1676 ENRRVNY
+1676 ENRRINY

-1694 LAFGGGIGIMLGNKE
+1694 LAFGGGIGVMLGNKE
-1709 ERYTDKLEK
+1709 ERYADKLEK

-1736 SDRKEIENL
+1736 SNRKEIENL

>member
-30 SYILTGI
+30 SYILTGV

-42 MAAYDIKED
+42 MAEYDIKED

-92 WSVSTGLSNVT
+92 WSVSTGISNVT
-103 TQNAITYGMGL
+103 TQNSITYGIGL
-114 RNTGLYSSLIGKDSK
+114 RNTGLYSSLIGRDSSI
-129 LEGGNVNFTIAYG
+129 EGGNVNWTLAYG
-142 RALNASNTVNGVL
+142 RALKASNTVNGVL
-155 MVNSGKITNAS
+155 MVNEGKITNGS
-166 NAVILGTQLDTVSAP
+166 NSVIFGSKLNDISAQ
-181 NGIVIGKKV
+181 NGVVIGKKV
-190 DAVNTNGAVIMGSDD
+190 EAVNTNGAVIIGSDD
-205 SGYNSGVGKQ
+205 SGYKSGFGSTWQ
-215 YQRTKGEGKAVTAI
+215 STKGEGKAVTAI

-266 RAVSIGDRAQATL
+266 RTVSIGDRAQATL
-279 ENSVALGSGSVTKV
+279 ENSIALGSGSVTKA

-383 ANNTERFVGDNL
+383 ANNTERFIGDNL

-458 LKTGEDIDVSKWTEK
+458 LKTGEDIDINKWTEK
-473 LKLKNLELNLLG
+473 LKLKELELNLLG

-491 KTTLAKGI
+491 KTTLAQGI

-510 KQDGEVHFDL
+510 KQDGVVHFEL
-520 STDGENKIKQLSKD
+520 SADGENKIKQLSKD

-546 KVEGTNGAY
+546 KVEENNGAY

-593 EVKGDSKDIKVA
+593 EVKGDKDIKVA

-610 DKDVYTVSLDD
+610 DKDVYTVSLDK
-621 TLKEKINKIGSGTV
+621 TLKDKINKIGSGTV

-662 GIQFSGDS
+662 GIQFSGDY
-670 GDKITTKLGEE
+670 GDIITTKLGEK
-681 IKFQGGKTSDLTDN
+681 ISIQGGKTSDLTDN
-695 NIGVINEN
+695 NIGVISDN
-703 GIMKVKLSNTIT
+703 GIMKIKLADTIS
-715 GLKTINLGD
+715 GLKAINLGD
-724 VKLSDEGL
+724 VKLSNEGL

-757 KDVLNKKL
+757 KDVLSKTIN
-765 SKTVINLQA
+765 KTVINLQA

-782 KNQDSTLEKVVKDP
+782 KDKKNGKLEKVVKDP
-796 SDNKYYRISDME
+796 SDNNYYKISDMN
-808 GTKHRDGATPVSK
+808 GTKHKDDATPVSK

-853 ISEKSTD
+853 ISVDSTD

-889 DGKPVYNVIKSNPST
+889 DGTSVYNAIKGNPST

-938 GDTITLIHS
+938 GDTITLIRG
-947 KEEKD
+947 EDEKD

-959 KTYLTDN
+959 KTYLTNN

-977 TFTEVTVGDETNGK
+977 IFTEVTVGDDTNGK
-991 TVLGKDGLTIKGSD
+991 TVLGKDGLTIKGKD

-1018 LAIKNGN
+1018 LAIKDGD

-1040 ELSYKVNN
+1040 KLSYKVND
-1048 ETNGKSTSLEKGLT
+1048 ETTGKSTSLEQGLT
-1062 FKSDGTDIQISS
+1062 FKSDEKDIQISS
-1074 EDKGIIKFNIDKAS
+1074 EENGIIKFKIDKAS
-1088 AVDEANK
+1088 AVDDANK
-1095 DKLVTAGI
+1095 DKLVTAGV
-1103 IKEYVDKKAKEQQ
+1103 IKKYVDEKAKEQQ
-1116 ESGNKITG
+1116 ESGNKVTG

-1132 DINDGLNGKTLTEK
+1132 GIGDGLNGKTLTEK

-1156 PMVYTDKDGNKL
+1156 PMVYTDKDGHKL

-1174 KLYNP
+1174 KLYKP
-1179 DDLNGDGTVK
+1179 DDLKDDGTPKDGK
-1189 EGKTPVKDVEL
+1189 EAEKNVEL

-1209 LRNVANAID
+1209 LNNVADAID
-1218 KVSDLTGDGSL
+1218 EVSKLTGEGKLS
-1229 GEDGNK
+1229 DGNK

-1249 LNIKGNT
+1249 LDIMDGKDGKS
-1256 GDTHQ
+1256 HQ
-1261 DLDSTLTIQGKENE
+1261 NLGSTLIIQGKKDEK
-1275 TFDEQKHSS
+1275 FDEQKHSS

-1289 KVEDNKVTIAM
+1289 EVKEGTITIAM
-1300 KKNPEFDSVKL
+1300 KKKPEFESIKL
-1311 GEIELKP
+1311 GKVELKP
-1318 NEKGALKLSNGN
+1318 NENGVLKLSNGN

-1343 KKNSSDA
+1343 KENSSDA

-1493 GEIEVKNGNNT
+1493 GEIEVKSGNST
-1504 KTLVTTDNISQY
+1504 KTLVTSDNISQY
-1516 TPTEFVDEIGHPL
+1516 TPIEYVDEIGKPL
-1529 IKEGDKY
+1529 IKKEDGY
-1536 YKQSLDDNGNTV
+1536 YKQSLDDSGNTV
-1548 KTEYNVDVNNPL
+1548 ETKYNGSVDDPF
-1560 RVGIKDPT
+1560 RVGIKDP
-1568 KNPSGIILTNLAPG
+1568 NGNSSGIVLTNLAPG

-1596 LVDKI
+1596 LVAKM

-1606 EVKGKMENADE
+1606 EFKGQMEN
-1617 RIKDIDKKS
+1617 IDKKS
-1626 NLALGGVA
+1626 DLALGGVA

-1667 LAIGFSGVS
+1667 LAVGFSGVS
-1676 ENRRVNY
+1676 ENRRINY

-1694 LAFGGGIGIMLGNKE
+1694 LAFGGGIGVMLGNKE